1 MTGPAHVPAGRPG
14 VGLTSEDAHLVRH
27 DGAGRTVVLDGLD
40 VPVEAGT
47 ELRYTLLPVLDEE
60 LTYRATYV
68 AVDLL
73 LDDGKWLSQTGPGRE
88 LRDQH
93 GMPAT
98 AVGQGEAR
106 ILVPDHWNL
115 VRVDLGPVAE
125 RAPGR
130 RVRAAAVVTA
140 PPHGG
145 RSEVWLDAVTVGPRQ
160 ARAITGRTDLVDTR
174 RGTHSSSAYSRGNTV
189 PAAAV
194 PNGFTMWVPLTD
206 ASSDRWLYS
215 WAAHNGP
222 DNRPRLQGVGISH
235 EPSPWMGDRDQLAFH
250 LVPARADGGSGVDSG
265 GGSGDGSTVTAG
277 GEDVPDAALAARAIG
292 FSHDDEIARP
302 HLYTVDL
309 DGGARVA
316 VAASDHGG
324 VLRFTFPPGAATGH
338 LLIDAVSD
346 TGADGAPVAVTVHD
360 DGTFTGWS
368 DHGSALSVGRSRMYV
383 VGRISR
389 PVLRTGRA
397 RGRDHATYATVALD
411 PVERPAAGPDAGPD
425 TTAGPDAEAGRTVEV
440 RVATSYISE
449 DLAWR
454 ALEREAAGTFDE
466 VAERARAQWEERLG
480 VLDVEGATE
489 EQQVTL
495 WSNLYRLNLYPS
507 SYTEVGADGAPVHAS
522 PVLDGAP
529 VVPGE
534 MFVNHGFWDTYRTC
548 WPAYAL
554 LYPEVAARLAD
565 GFVQQYREGGWVA
578 RWSSPGYADLMTG
591 TSSDVAF
598 ADLYLRG
605 VDLPDPLATYDAGL
619 RNATALPTR
628 SGVGRK
634 GQDFA
639 LTNGWVPR
647 DVEESVSWSL
657 EGYINDAGLARMAE
671 ALADAPGTPDGRR
684 RQLRDEAA
692 YLRQS
697 ALGYVHLFDPETGF
711 FRGRG
716 RDGAFGSGA
725 AAVAGSDATGPDA
738 AAFDPDEWG
747 GDYTESD
754 AWNFLFHPVH
764 DGAGLARLHGGPD
777 GLERLLDRFFA
788 TPERADK
795 PGTYGS
801 AIHEMFEARD
811 VRLGQ
816 LGQSNQVSHHIPYAW
831 LFAGRPD
838 RTQETVREILARL
851 WTGNEIGQ
859 GYHGDEDNGEM
870 SAWYVL
876 SALGLYPLEIGSP
889 RWAVTS
895 PLFERTVVHRPDG
908 DLVIEAPG
916 AADHWY
922 VAGLDVSGGAGD
934 GAGADAAAVRAVT
947 TPSIDNRDL
956 VGGAALRF
964 ALSGTPTRWG
974 VPSSGDSDVA
984 PAGPWQRADGSWH
997 GARGPLPRL
1006 TDGDLT
1012 TSVEVTGSLEWRP
1025 SDEVPPGAALRAYTL
1040 TSSAAGEGRPPSAWR
1055 LVTDDGRVLDER
1067 TGEHW
1072 PWPGQLRPF
1081 VLDEPAPLTGLRL
1094 ELLDEGVLAQVE
1106 LLAS

>member
-14 VGLTSEDAHLVRH
+14 VGLTSEHARRIGHG
-27 DGAGRTVVLDGLD
+27 GAGRTVVLDGLD

-47 ELRYTLLPVLDEE
+47 ELRYTLLPVLDQE
-60 LTYRATYV
+60 LTYRSTYV

-73 LDDGKWLSQTGPGRE
+73 LDDGTWLLETEPGGE

-93 GMPAT
+93 RMPAT
-98 AVGQGEAR
+98 AVGQGDAR
-106 ILVPDHWNL
+106 ILVPDHWNV
-115 VRVDLGPVAE
+115 VRVDLDRAAE
-125 RAPGR
+125 RLPGR

-140 PPHGG
+140 PPDGG
-145 RSEVWLDAVTVGPRQ
+145 NTEVWLDAVTVGPRPE
-160 ARAITGRTDLVDTR
+160 RTVTGRTDLVDTR
-174 RGTHSSSAYSRGNTV
+174 RGTHSSGAYSRGNNV

-206 ASSDRWLYS
+206 ASTERWLYS

-222 DNRPRLQGVGISH
+222 DNRPRLQGIGISH

-250 LVPARADGGSGVDSG
+250 LVPAQP
-265 GGSGDGSTVTAG
+265 
-277 GEDVPDAALAARAIG
+277 GEEGTPDAGLEARALG
-292 FSHDDEIARP
+292 FSHDAETARP
-302 HLYTVDL
+302 HRYGVDL
-309 DGGARVA
+309 DDGCRVD

-324 VLRFTFPPGAATGH
+324 VLRFTFPPGATTGH
-338 LLIDAVSD
+338 LIVDAVSD
-346 TGADGAPVAVTVHD
+346 AGADGPPVAVTVHD
-360 DGTFTGWS
+360 DGTLTGWS

-383 VGRISR
+383 VGQVSR

-397 RGRDHATYATVALD
+397 RGREHATYATVALD
-411 PVERPAAGPDAGPD
+411 PAAGPGGQAD
-425 TTAGPDAEAGRTVEV
+425 RTVEV

-454 ALEREAAGTFDE
+454 ALDREVSGSFDD
-466 VAERARAQWEERLG
+466 VAERARTQWEERLG

-495 WSNLYRLNLYPS
+495 YSNLYRLNLYPS
-507 SYTEVGADGAPVHAS
+507 SYTEFGTDGELVHAS

-554 LYPEVAARLAD
+554 LYPDVAARLAD

-598 ADLYLRG
+598 ADLYLRD
-605 VDLPDPLATYDAGL
+605 VPLPDPLATYDAGL

-639 LTNGWVPR
+639 LTHGWVPR
-647 DVEESVSWSL
+647 DVDESVSWSL

-671 ALADAPGTPDGRR
+671 ALADAPGTPGDRR
-684 RQLRDEAA
+684 RALRDEAA

-697 ALGYVHLFDPETGF
+697 SLGYVHLFDAGTGF

-716 RDGAFGSGA
+716 RDGAFGSG
-725 AAVAGSDATGPDA
+725 P
-738 AAFDPDEWG
+738 FDPDEWG

-764 DGAGLARLHGGPD
+764 DGAGLAALHGGRA
-777 GLERLLDRFFA
+777 GLERLLERFSA
-788 TPERADK
+788 RPERADK

-801 AIHEMFEARD
+801 VIHEMVEARD

-816 LGQSNQVSHHIPYAW
+816 LGQSNQVSHHIPYSW
-831 LFAGRPD
+831 LYAGRPD
-838 RTQETVREILARL
+838 RAQETVREILSRL

-870 SAWYVL
+870 SAWYIL
-876 SALGLYPLEIGSP
+876 SALGLYPLEIGSS
-889 RWAVTS
+889 RWAVGS
-895 PLFERTVVHRPDG
+895 PLFERAVVHRPDG
-908 DLVIEAPG
+908 DLVVEAPG
-916 AADHWY
+916 TADRWY
-922 VAGLDVSGGAGD
+922 VAGLEVSDADGAARAVEAPSVEHGDLTGGATLRFAMSGTPTSWGVPASGGS
-934 GAGADAAAVRAVT
+934 DAAAVR
-947 TPSIDNRDL
+947 
-956 VGGAALRF
+956 
-964 ALSGTPTRWG
+964 
-974 VPSSGDSDVA
+974 
-984 PAGPWQRADGSWH
+984 PWQRADGGWH
-997 GARGPLPRL
+997 GADGSLPRL

-1012 TSVEVTGSLEWRP
+1012 TSAEVAGVLEWRP
-1025 SDEVPPGAALRAYTL
+1025 SGKVPEGAVLRAYTL
-1040 TSSAAGEGRPPSAWR
+1040 TSSAAVGSAAARSDRQPPSAWR
-1055 LVTDDGRVLDER
+1055 LVADDGRVLDER
-1067 TGEHW
+1067 SGEVW
-1072 PWPGQLRPF
+1072 RWPGQLRPF
-1081 VLDEPAPLTGLRL
+1081 VLAEPVALTALRL
-1094 ELLDEGVLAQVE
+1094 ELLDAGTLAQVE
-1106 LLAS
+1106 LLLD

>member
-14 VGLTSEDAHLVRH
+14 VGLTVEHARRVRH
-27 DGAGRTVVLDGLD
+27 VGAGRTVVLDGID
-40 VPVEAGT
+40 VPVEPGT
-47 ELRYTLLPVLDEE
+47 ELRYALLPVLDGE
-60 LTYRATYV
+60 LTYRSTYV

-73 LDDGKWLSQTGPGRE
+73 LDDGTWLLQAEPGRT

-98 AVGQGEAR
+98 AVGQGDAR

-115 VRVDLGPVAE
+115 VRVDLGRVAE
-125 RAPGR
+125 QAPGR

-140 PPHGG
+140 PPDG
-145 RSEVWLDAVTVGPRQ
+145 RRTEVWLDEVTVGPRP
-160 ARAITGRTDLVDTR
+160 ARAVTGRTDLVDTR
-174 RGTHSSSAYSRGNTV
+174 RGTHSSGAYSRGNTV
-189 PAAAV
+189 PAVAV

-206 ASSDRWLYS
+206 ASSASWLYS

-250 LVPARADGGSGVDSG
+250 LVPARPGSGP
-265 GGSGDGSTVTAG
+265 GSGSGSG
-277 GEDVPDAALAARAIG
+277 SGEDEVPDAGLAARAIG
-292 FSHDDEIARP
+292 FSHDDETARP
-302 HLYTVDL
+302 HRYSVDL

-324 VLRFTFPPGAATGH
+324 VLRFTFPPGATTGH
-338 LLIDAVSD
+338 LIVDAVSD
-346 TGADGAPVAVTVHD
+346 AGDDGPPVAVTVHD
-360 DGTFTGWS
+360 DGTLTGWS
-368 DHGSALSVGRSRMYV
+368 DHGSALSVGRSRMHV

-389 PVLRTGRA
+389 PVLRTGPA
-397 RGRDHATYATVALD
+397 RGRDHAVYATVALD
-411 PVERPAAGPDAGPD
+411 P
-425 TTAGPDAEAGRTVEV
+425 AGPDAEAGRTVEV
-440 RVATSYISE
+440 RVATSYVSE
-449 DLAWR
+449 DLARR
-454 ALEREAAGTFDE
+454 ALEREVAGTFDE
-466 VAERARAQWEERLG
+466 VADRARAQWEERLG

-495 WSNLYRLNLYPS
+495 YSNLYRLNLYPS
-507 SYTEVGADGAPVHAS
+507 SYTEVGADGEPVHAS

-529 VVPGE
+529 VRPGE

-605 VDLPDPLATYDAGL
+605 VPLPDLLATYDAGL

-634 GQDFA
+634 GQGFA
-639 LTNGWVPR
+639 LTHGWVPR
-647 DVEESVSWSL
+647 DVAESVSWGL
-657 EGYINDAGLARMAE
+657 EGYINDAGLALMAQ
-671 ALADAPGTPDGRR
+671 ALADAPDTPERR
-684 RQLRDEAA
+684 RRALRDEAA

-697 ALGYVHLFDPETGF
+697 SFGYAHLFDAQTGF
-711 FRGRG
+711 FRGRDRSG
-716 RDGAFGSGA
+716 SFGSG
-725 AAVAGSDATGPDA
+725 P
-738 AAFDPDEWG
+738 FDPAEWG

-764 DGAGLARLHGGPD
+764 DGAGLAALHGGPD
-777 GLERLLDRFFA
+777 GLGRLLERFFT

-795 PGTYGS
+795 PGSYGS
-801 AIHEMFEARD
+801 VIHEMVEARD

-870 SAWYVL
+870 SAWYIL
-876 SALGLYPLEIGSP
+876 SALGLYPLEIGSS
-889 RWAVTS
+889 RWAVGS
-895 PLFERTVVHRPDG
+895 PLFERAVVHRTDG
-908 DLVIEAPG
+908 DLVVEAPG
-916 AADHWY
+916 AADRWY
-922 VAGLDVSGGAGD
+922 VAGLEVSDAD
-934 GAGADAAAVRAVT
+934 GAGRAIT
-947 TPSIDNRDL
+947 APSVEQHDL
-956 VGGAALRF
+956 TGGATLRF
-964 ALSGTPTRWG
+964 DLSATPTRWG
-974 VPSSGDSDVA
+974 APTSDAGAGSGSGPA
-984 PAGPWQRADGSWH
+984 SAGPWLRADGGWH
-997 GARGPLPRL
+997 SAVGPLPGL

-1012 TSVEVTGSLEWRP
+1012 TSAEVAGTLVWGP
-1025 SDEVPPGAALRAYTL
+1025 SGDVPQGTMLYAYTL
-1040 TSSAAGEGRPPSAWR
+1040 TSSSARGEGRPPSAWR
-1055 LVTDDGRVLDER
+1055 LVTADGRVLDER
-1067 TGEHW
+1067 SGEEW

-1081 VLDEPAPLTGLRL
+1081 VLDEPAPLTDLRL
-1094 ELLDEGVLAQVE
+1094 ELRAGGFLAQVE
-1106 LLAS
+1106 LLTGSPAAC

>member
-14 VGLTSEDAHLVRH
+14 AGLTSEHAIRVRH
-27 DGAGRTVVLDGLD
+27 RGEGRTVLLDGLD

-47 ELRYTLLPVLDEE
+47 ELRYAVLPVLDEK
-60 LTYRATYV
+60 LTYRSTYV
-68 AVDLL
+68 ALDLL
-73 LDDGKWLSQTGPGRE
+73 LDDGTWLSVTDPGRA
-88 LRDQH
+88 LLDQH

-115 VRVDLGPVAE
+115 VRVDLGPVA
-125 RAPGR
+125 RTLPGR
-130 RVRAAAVVTA
+130 RVRAAAAVTA
-140 PPHGG
+140 APDRG
-145 RSEVWLDAVTVGPRQ
+145 RTEAWFDTVSVGPR
-160 ARAITGRTDLVDTR
+160 ALRTVTGRTDLVDTR
-174 RGTHSSSAYSRGNTV
+174 RGTHSSGAYSRGNNV

-206 ASSDRWLYS
+206 AASERWLYS

-250 LVPARADGGSGVDSG
+250 LVPA
-265 GGSGDGSTVTAG
+265 SGDGD
-277 GEDVPDAALAARAIG
+277 DVPDASLDARSIG
-292 FSHDDEIARP
+292 FSHDDETARP
-302 HLYTVDL
+302 HRYDVGL
-309 DGGARVA
+309 DDGARVA
-316 VAASDHGG
+316 VAAADHGG
-324 VLRFTFPPGAATGH
+324 VLRFTFPPGATTGH
-338 LLIDAVSD
+338 LLVDAVGD
-346 TGADGAPVAVTVHD
+346 FGADGPPVFVTVHD
-360 DGTFTGWS
+360 DGTLTGWS
-368 DHGSALSVGRSRMYV
+368 DHGSPLSVGRSRMYV

-397 RGRDHATYATVALD
+397 RGRDHATYATVALESGVGAD
-411 PVERPAAGPDAGPD
+411 G
-425 TTAGPDAEAGRTVEV
+425 AEAGRTVEV

-449 DLAWR
+449 ELAWL
-454 ALEREAAGTFDE
+454 ALEREVSGTFDE
-466 VAERARAQWEERLG
+466 VAEAARAQWEERLG
-480 VLDVEGATE
+480 VLDVEGASE
-489 EQQVTL
+489 EQRVTL
-495 WSNLYRLNLYPS
+495 YSNLYRLNLYPS

-639 LTNGWVPR
+639 LTHGWVPR

-657 EGYINDAGLARMAE
+657 EGYINDAGLARMAQ

-684 RQLRDEAA
+684 RALRDEAA

-697 ALGYVHLFDPETGF
+697 ALGYVHLFDAATGF
-711 FRGRG
+711 FRGRA
-716 RDGAFGSGA
+716 RDGAFDPA
-725 AAVAGSDATGPDA
+725 P
-738 AAFDPDEWG
+738 FDPDAWG

-764 DGAGLARLHGGPD
+764 DGAGLAALHGGRA
-777 GLERLLDRFFA
+777 GLERLLERFF
-788 TPERADK
+788 TEPEQADK
-795 PGTYGS
+795 PGSYGS
-801 AIHEMFEARD
+801 PIHEMFEARD

-816 LGQSNQVSHHIPYAW
+816 LGQSNQVSHHIAW
-831 LFAGRPD
+831 TWSVAGRPD
-838 RTQETVREILARL
+838 RTQEVVREILTRL
-851 WTGNEIGQ
+851 WTGNDIGQ

-876 SALGLYPLEIGSP
+876 AALGLYPLEIGSP

-895 PLFERTVVHRPDG
+895 PLFDRAVVHRPDG

-916 AADHWY
+916 AAGRRY
-922 VAGLDVSGGAGD
+922 VEGLDVAGGD
-934 GAGADAAAVRAVT
+934 GAAAAREITA
-947 TPSIDNRDL
+947 PSIDNGDL
-956 VGGAALRF
+956 VGGATLRF
-964 ALSGTPTRWG
+964 VLSETPTRWG
-974 VPSSGDSDVA
+974 VPSDDEAGAGAGAGDAASAAGVGDYSASDR
-984 PAGPWQRADGSWH
+984 PWRRADGGWRGVE
-997 GARGPLPRL
+997 GALPHL

-1012 TSVEVTGSLEWRP
+1012 TSAAVDGVLDWAP
-1025 SDEVPPGAALRAYTL
+1025 AAEVPAGSVLRAYTL
-1040 TSSAAGEGRPPSAWR
+1040 TSGPASDTAPSAWR
-1055 LVTDDGRVLDER
+1055 LVAADGRVLDER
-1067 TGEHW
+1067 SGEEWRW
-1072 PWPGQLRPF
+1072 PSQLRPF
-1081 VLDEPAPLTGLRL
+1081 VLDEPVPLTGLRL
-1094 ELLDEGVLAQVE
+1094 ELAEPGAVAQIE
-1106 LLAS
+1106 LLLD

>member
-14 VGLTSEDAHLVRH
+14 VGLTGEHADLVRH
-27 DGAGRTVVLDGLD
+27 DGGGRTVVLDGLD

-47 ELRYTLLPVLDEE
+47 ELRYTLLPVLDAE
-60 LTYRATYV
+60 LSYRSTYV

-73 LDDGKWLSQTGPGRE
+73 LDDGTWLSQTGRE

-98 AVGQGEAR
+98 PVGQGDAR

-115 VRVDLGPVAE
+115 VRVDLGRVAE
-125 RAPGR
+125 QAPGR

-140 PPHGG
+140 PPDGG
-145 RSEVWLDAVTVGPRQ
+145 RTEVWLDAVTVGPRPE
-160 ARAITGRTDLVDTR
+160 RVINGRTDLVDTR
-174 RGTHSSSAYSRGNTV
+174 RGTNSSSAYSRGNTV

-250 LVPARADGGSGVDSG
+250 LVPERP
-265 GGSGDGSTVTAG
+265 GD
-277 GEDVPDAALAARAIG
+277 DVPDASLAARSIG
-292 FSHDDEIARP
+292 FSHDDETARP

-324 VLRFTFPPGAATGH
+324 VLRFTFPPGSATGH

-346 TGADGAPVAVTVHD
+346 TGAASPPVAVRVHD
-360 DGTFTGWS
+360 DGTLTGWS
-368 DHGSALSVGRSRMYV
+368 DHGSGLSVGRSRMYV

-411 PVERPAAGPDAGPD
+411 P
-425 TTAGPDAEAGRTVEV
+425 AGPDAEAGRTVEV

-454 ALEREAAGTFDE
+454 ALEREVAGSFDE
-466 VAERARAQWEERLG
+466 VADRARAQWEERLG

-495 WSNLYRLNLYPS
+495 YSNLYRLNLYPS
-507 SYTEVGADGAPVHAS
+507 SYTEVGADGGPVHAS

-529 VVPGE
+529 AVPGE

-605 VDLPDPLATYDAGL
+605 VTLPDPLATYDAGL

-639 LTNGWVPR
+639 LTHGWVPR
-647 DVEESVSWSL
+647 DVDESVSWSL

-671 ALADAPGTPDGRR
+671 ALADAPDTPEGRR
-684 RQLRDEAA
+684 RALRDDAT

-711 FRGRG
+711 FRGRS
-716 RDGAFGSGA
+716 RDGSFGSA
-725 AAVAGSDATGPDA
+725 P
-738 AAFDPDEWG
+738 FDPAEWG

-777 GLERLLDRFFA
+777 GLERLLERFFA
-788 TPERADK
+788 TAERADK

-851 WTGNEIGQ
+851 WTGNQIGQ

-895 PLFERTVVHRPDG
+895 PLFERAVVHRPDG
-908 DLVIEAPG
+908 DLVVEAPG

-922 VAGLDVSGGAGD
+922 VAGLDVSD
-934 GAGADAAAVRAVT
+934 GAGVTRAVT
-947 TPSIDNRDL
+947 VPSVDHGDL
-956 VGGAALRF
+956 TGGAALRF

-974 VPSSGDSDVA
+974 VPADDDGRGAEAGAGAGAGSASGAAIDR
-984 PAGPWQRADGSWH
+984 PWRRADGGWH
-997 GARGPLPRL
+997 GAVGPLPGL

-1012 TSVEVTGSLEWRP
+1012 ASAEAAGTLEWRP
-1025 SDEVPPGAALRAYTL
+1025 SGEVPAGATLRAYTL
-1040 TSSAAGEGRPPSAWR
+1040 TSSVGDHTPPSAWR
-1055 LVTDDGRVLDER
+1055 LVAGDGRVLDER
-1067 TGEHW
+1067 SGEEW
-1072 PWPGQLRPF
+1072 PWPGHLRPF
-1081 VLDEPAPLTGLRL
+1081 VLDEPTPLTALRL
-1094 ELLDEGVLAQVE
+1094 ELRDGGVLAQVE
-1106 LLAS
+1106 LLVS

>member
-1 MTGPAHVPAGRPG
+1 MTGPEHVPAGRPG
-14 VGLTSEDAHLVRH
+14 VGLTGEHARLIGHRREDGTVGEDRT
-27 DGAGRTVVLDGLD
+27 AGENRTVVLDGLD
-40 VPVEAGT
+40 VPLEAGLA
-47 ELRYTLLPVLDEE
+47 LRYVLLPVLDRD
-60 LTYRATYV
+60 LTYRSTYA

-73 LDDGKWLSQTGPGRE
+73 LDDGTWLSRTEAGRT
-88 LRDQH
+88 LTDQH

-98 AVGQGEAR
+98 AVGQGDAR
-106 ILVPDHWNL
+106 ILVPDHWNS
-115 VRVDLGPVAE
+115 VHVDVG
-125 RAPGR
+125 RAADEVVGR

-140 PPHGG
+140 PPDGG
-145 RSEVWLDAVTVGPRQ
+145 DCVVWLDAVTVGPY
-160 ARAITGRTDLVDTR
+160 AEPAVTSRTDLVDTR
-174 RGTHSSSAYSRGNTV
+174 RGTHSSGAYSRGNTL

-206 ASSDRWLYS
+206 ASSASWLYS

-222 DNRPRLQGVGISH
+222 GNRPRLQGVGISH

-250 LVPARADGGSGVDSG
+250 LVPARP
-265 GGSGDGSTVTAG
+265 GDQG
-277 GEDVPDAALAARAIG
+277 VPDAGLESRAVG
-292 FSHDDEIARP
+292 FSHDAETARP
-302 HLYTVDL
+302 HRYAVEL
-309 DGGARVA
+309 DDGARVA

-324 VLRFTFPPGAATGH
+324 VLRFTFPPGATTGH
-338 LLIDAVSD
+338 LVIDAVSD
-346 TGADGAPVAVTVHD
+346 AGADGPPVAVTVHD
-360 DGTFTGWS
+360 DGTLTGWS
-368 DHGSALSVGRSRMYV
+368 DHGSVLSVGRSRMYV

-411 PVERPAAGPDAGPD
+411 PPTGPGTGADPV
-425 TTAGPDAEAGRTVEV
+425 AGRTVEV

-449 DLAWR
+449 DLAWH
-454 ALEREAAGTFDE
+454 ALEREVSGSFADVAAH
-466 VAERARAQWEERLG
+466 ARAQWDDRLG
-480 VLDVEGATE
+480 VLDVEGATR
-489 EQQVTL
+489 EQRVTL
-495 WSNLYRLNLYPS
+495 YSNLYRLNLYPS
-507 SYTEVGADGAPVHAS
+507 SYTETGADGAPVHAS

-529 VVPGE
+529 AVPGE

-554 LYPEVAARLAD
+554 LYPDLAARLAD

-605 VDLPDPLATYDAGL
+605 VPLPDPLATYDAGL

-639 LTNGWVPR
+639 LTHGWVPR
-647 DVEESVSWSL
+647 SVDESVSWSL

-671 ALADAPGTPDGRR
+671 ALADAPGTPEGRR
-684 RQLRDEAA
+684 RALRDDAA

-697 ALGYVHLFDPETGF
+697 SLGYVHLFDPATGF

-716 RDGAFGSGA
+716 RDGSFG
-725 AAVAGSDATGPDA
+725 AGP
-738 AAFDPDEWG
+738 FDPGEWG

-764 DGAGLARLHGGPD
+764 DGAGLAGLHGGTD
-777 GLERLLDRFFA
+777 GLERLLERFFT

-795 PGTYGS
+795 PGSYGFV
-801 AIHEMFEARD
+801 IHEMVEARD

-816 LGQSNQVSHHIPYAW
+816 LGQSNQVSHHIPYTW

-851 WTGNEIGQ
+851 WTGNDIGQ

-876 SALGLYPLEIGSP
+876 SALGLYPLEIGSS

-895 PLFERTVVHRPDG
+895 PLFERAVVHRPDG
-908 DLVIEAPG
+908 DLVVEAPD
-916 AADHWY
+916 AADRWY
-922 VAGLDVSGGAGD
+922 VAGLELTDRAGT
-934 GAGADAAAVRAVT
+934 ARAVT
-947 TPSIDNRDL
+947 SPAVEHDDL
-956 VGGAALRF
+956 AGGATLRF
-964 ALSGTPTRWG
+964 DLSATPTRWG
-974 VPSSGDSDVA
+974 VPMPSDARAEAVA
-984 PAGPWQRADGSWH
+984 STGAWQRLGGSWH
-997 GARGPLPRL
+997 GPGGALPRL

-1012 TSVEVTGSLEWRP
+1012 TSTELAGTLEWQP
-1025 SDEVPPGAALRAYTL
+1025 TSEIPHEAVLRAYTL
-1040 TSSAAGEGRPPSAWR
+1040 TCGPAPAVGDGTPPSAWR
-1055 LVTDDGRVLDER
+1055 LVADDGRVLDER
-1067 TGEHW
+1067 SGQEW
-1072 PWPGQLRPF
+1072 RWPGQLRPF
-1081 VLDEPAPLTGLRL
+1081 VLDEPVPLAGAVPVTGLRL
-1094 ELLDEGVLAQVE
+1094 ELSDGRALAQVE
-1106 LLAS
+1106 LLGG

>member
-14 VGLTSEDAHLVRH
+14 VGLTTEHARRISH

-40 VPVEAGT
+40 VPVEAGVT
-47 ELRYTLLPVLDEE
+47 LRYALLPVLDGE
-60 LTYRATYV
+60 LTYRSTYV

-73 LDDGKWLSQTGPGRE
+73 LDDGTWLLETGPGRT
-88 LRDQH
+88 LTDQH

-106 ILVPDHWNL
+106 ILVPDHWNV
-115 VRVDLGPVAE
+115 VRVDLDAAAE
-125 RAPGR
+125 RTPGR

-140 PPHGG
+140 PPDGG
-145 RSEVWLDAVTVGPRQ
+145 RTEVWLDAVTVGPRPV
-160 ARAITGRTDLVDTR
+160 RTVTGRTDLVDTR
-174 RGTHSSSAYSRGNTV
+174 RGTHSSGAYSRGNNV

-206 ASSDRWLYS
+206 ASTERWLYS

-250 LVPARADGGSGVDSG
+250 LVPAGPDGG
-265 GGSGDGSTVTAG
+265 AG
-277 GEDVPDAALAARAIG
+277 PGADDVPDAGLESRALG
-292 FSHDDEIARP
+292 FSHDDETARP
-302 HLYTVDL
+302 HRYAVDL
-309 DGGARVA
+309 DGGARIE

-338 LLIDAVSD
+338 LIVDAVSD
-346 TGADGAPVAVTVHD
+346 AGADGPPVEVTVHA
-360 DGTFTGWS
+360 DGTLTGWS
-368 DHGSALSVGRSRMYV
+368 DHGSPLSVGRSRMYV
-383 VGRISR
+383 AGRISR
-389 PVLRTGRA
+389 PVLRTGPA
-397 RGRDHATYATVALD
+397 RGRDHAVYATVALD
-411 PVERPAAGPDAGPD
+411 AAARPGDVAS
-425 TTAGPDAEAGRTVEV
+425 RTVEV
-440 RVATSYISE
+440 RVATSYISA
-449 DLAWR
+449 DLARR
-454 ALEREAAGTFDE
+454 ALEREVAGSFEE
-466 VAERARAQWEERLG
+466 VADRARAQWEERLG
-480 VLDVEGATE
+480 VLDVAGATE

-495 WSNLYRLNLYPS
+495 YSNLYRLNLYPS
-507 SYTEVGADGAPVHAS
+507 SYTEVGADGEAVHAS

-554 LYPEVAARLAD
+554 LYPDVAARLAD

-639 LTNGWVPR
+639 LTHGWVPR
-647 DVEESVSWSL
+647 DVDESVSWGL
-657 EGYINDAGLARMAE
+657 EGYINDAGLARMAQ
-671 ALADAPGTPDGRR
+671 ALADAPGTPEARR
-684 RQLRDEAA
+684 RALRDEAA

-697 ALGYVHLFDPETGF
+697 SLGHAHLFDAATGF

-716 RDGAFGSGA
+716 RDGSFGGES
-725 AAVAGSDATGPDA
+725 
-738 AAFDPDEWG
+738 FDPDAWG

-764 DGAGLARLHGGPD
+764 DGAGLAALHGGRD

-801 AIHEMFEARD
+801 VIHEMVEARD

-816 LGQSNQVSHHIPYAW
+816 LGQSNQVSHHIPYVW

-851 WTGNEIGQ
+851 WTGSEIGQ

-876 SALGLYPLEIGSP
+876 SALGLYPLEIGSS
-889 RWAVTS
+889 RWAVGS
-895 PLFERTVVHRPDG
+895 PLFERAVVHRPDG
-908 DLVIEAPG
+908 DLVVEAPG
-916 AADHWY
+916 AAGRWY
-922 VAGLDVSGGAGD
+922 VAGLELSDADGAARAVEAPSVEHGDLTGGA
-934 GAGADAAAVRAVT
+934 T
-947 TPSIDNRDL
+947 
-956 VGGAALRF
+956 LRF

-974 VPSSGDSDVA
+974 VPAPSAPSSEGLGADGDAALGAEADAGAV
-984 PAGPWQRADGSWH
+984 PAGPWQRADGVWS
-997 GARGPLPRL
+997 GAGGPLPRL
-1006 TDGDLT
+1006 TDADLT
-1012 TSVEVTGSLEWRP
+1012 TSCEVAGTLEWRP
-1025 SDEVPPGAALRAYTL
+1025 SGEAPAGAVLRGYTL
-1040 TSSAAGEGRPPSAWR
+1040 TSSAGSAGSAAAADVSAGPAADGPPPSAWR
-1055 LVTDDGRVLDER
+1055 LVADDGRVLDER
-1067 TGEHW
+1067 SGELW

-1081 VLDEPAPLTGLRL
+1081 VLAEPAPLTGLRL
-1094 ELLDEGVLAQVE
+1094 ELGEDGVLAQVE
-1106 LLAS
+1106 LLVG

>member
-1 MTGPAHVPAGRPG
+1 MTGPTHVPAGRSDA
-14 VGLTSEDAHLVRH
+14 GLTSEHARQIRH
-27 DGAGRTVVLDGLD
+27 SGAGRTVVLDGLD
-40 VPVEAGT
+40 VPLEQGVT
-47 ELRYTLLPVLDEE
+47 VRYALLPVLDAD
-60 LTYRATYV
+60 LTYRSTYV
-68 AVDLL
+68 ALDLQ
-73 LDDGKWLSQTGPGRE
+73 LDDGTWLSGTEAGRA
-88 LRDQH
+88 LTDQH

-98 AVGQGEAR
+98 AVGQGESR
-106 ILVPDHWNL
+106 ILVPDHWNV
-115 VRVDLGPVAE
+115 VRVDLSDLAE
-125 RAPGR
+125 QLPGR

-140 PPHGG
+140 PPDGG
-145 RSEVWLDAVTVGPRQ
+145 PGETWLDAVTVGPC
-160 ARAITGRTDLVDTR
+160 AAPTVTGRTDLVDTR
-174 RGTHSSSAYSRGNTV
+174 RGTHSSSEYSRGNTV

-206 ASSDRWLYS
+206 ASSERWLYS

-222 DNRPRLQGVGISH
+222 DNRPRLQAVGISH

-250 LVPARADGGSGVDSG
+250 LVPARSGGSP
-265 GGSGDGSTVTAG
+265 
-277 GEDVPDAALAARAIG
+277 EDAEVPDASLASRSIG
-292 FSHDDEIARP
+292 FSHDDEAARP
-302 HLYTVDL
+302 HRYEVAL
-309 DGGARVA
+309 DGGARVD
-316 VAASDHGG
+316 VAAADHGG

-338 LLIDAVSD
+338 LIIDAVSD
-346 TGADGAPVAVTVHD
+346 AGADGPPVAVTVHD

-383 VGRISR
+383 VGQISR

-397 RGRDHATYATVALD
+397 GGRAHATYATVALD
-411 PVERPAAGPDAGPD
+411 SAADTGPD
-425 TTAGPDAEAGRTVEV
+425 TVAGRTAEV

-454 ALEREAAGTFDE
+454 ALEREVAGSFED

-480 VLDVEGATE
+480 VLDVEGASA

-495 WSNLYRLNLYPS
+495 YSNLYRLNLYPS
-507 SYTEVGADGAPVHAS
+507 SYTEVGTGGELVHAS

-554 LYPEVAARLAD
+554 LYPEVAARIAD

-605 VDLPDPLATYDAGL
+605 VTLPDPLATYSAGL

-639 LTNGWVPR
+639 LTHGWVPR
-647 DVEESVSWSL
+647 DVDESVSWSL
-657 EGYINDAGLARMAE
+657 EGYINDAGLARMA
-671 ALADAPGTPDGRR
+671 AMLADAPGTPDDRR
-684 RQLRDEAA
+684 RALRDEAA
-692 YLRQS
+692 YLWQS
-697 ALGYVHLFDPETGF
+697 SFGYTHLFDAGAGF

-716 RDGAFGSGA
+716 RDGAFGA
-725 AAVAGSDATGPDA
+725 AP
-738 AAFDPDEWG
+738 FDPDEWG

-764 DGAGLARLHGGPD
+764 DGAGLAALYGGRV
-777 GLERLLDRFFA
+777 GLERLLERFFA

-801 AIHEMFEARD
+801 VIHEMVEARD
-811 VRLGQ
+811 VRMGQ
-816 LGQSNQVSHHIPYAW
+816 LGQSNQVSHHIPYVW

-851 WTGNEIGQ
+851 WTGSEIGQ

-876 SALGLYPLEIGSP
+876 SALGLYPLEIGTS

-895 PLFERTVVHRPDG
+895 PLFEHAVVHRPDG
-908 DLVIEAPG
+908 DLVVEASG
-916 AADHWY
+916 AADRWY
-922 VAGLDVSGGAGD
+922 VAGLELSDAD
-934 GAGADAAAVRAVT
+934 GAARAVT
-947 TPSIDNRDL
+947 APSVEHGDL
-956 VGGAALRF
+956 TGGATLRF

-974 VPSSGDSDVA
+974 VPTPEGAATGSPSL
-984 PAGPWQRADGSWH
+984 PWRRAVGGWR
-997 GARGPLPRL
+997 GAEGPLPRL

-1012 TSVEVTGSLEWRP
+1012 TAAAASGTLEWEP
-1025 SDEVPPGAALRAYTL
+1025 SGEVPAGAVLRAYTL
-1040 TSSAAGEGRPPSAWR
+1040 TSSAGAGDPYPPTAWR
-1055 LVTDDGRVLDER
+1055 LVAQDGRVLDER
-1067 TGEHW
+1067 SGEVW
-1072 PWPGQLRPF
+1072 RWPGQLRPF
-1081 VLDEPAPLTGLRL
+1081 VLDEPVPLAGLRL
-1094 ELLDEGVLAQVE
+1094 ELRDGGALTQVE
-1106 LLAS
+1106 LLVG

>member
-14 VGLTSEDAHLVRH
+14 VGLTGEHAQLIGHS
-27 DGAGRTVVLDGLD
+27 GGGRTVVLDGLD
-40 VPVEAGT
+40 VPLEAGIT
-47 ELRYTLLPVLDEE
+47 LRYTLLPVLDTE
-60 LTYRATYV
+60 LTYRSTYV

-73 LDDGKWLSQTGPGRE
+73 LDDGTWLSEGTLLSDGTRPSPAGPE
-88 LRDQH
+88 PALTDQH

-98 AVGQGEAR
+98 AVGQGDAR

-115 VRVDLGPVAE
+115 VRVDLDRVAE

-140 PPHGG
+140 PPDGG
-145 RSEVWLDAVTVGPRQ
+145 DTEVWLDSVTVAPRSVGTV
-160 ARAITGRTDLVDTR
+160 TGRADLVDTR
-174 RGTHSSSAYSRGNTV
+174 RGTHSSGAYSRGNTV

-206 ASSDRWLYS
+206 ASSASWMYS

-222 DNRPRLQGVGISH
+222 GNRPHLQGVGISH

-250 LVPARADGGSGVDSG
+250 LVPARP
-265 GGSGDGSTVTAG
+265 GDEG
-277 GEDVPDAALAARAIG
+277 VPDAGLRSRAIG
-292 FSHDDEIARP
+292 FSHDDETARP
-302 HLYTVDL
+302 HRYDVDL
-309 DGGARVA
+309 DDGARVS
-316 VAASDHGG
+316 VAAADHGG
-324 VLRFTFPPGAATGH
+324 VLRFTFPPGATTGH
-338 LLIDAVSD
+338 LVIDAVSD
-346 TGADGAPVAVTVHD
+346 VGADGPPVAVTVHD
-360 DGTFTGWS
+360 DGTLTGWS
-368 DHGSALSVGRSRMYV
+368 DHGSVLSVGRSRMYV
-383 VGRISR
+383 VGQVSR

-411 PVERPAAGPDAGPD
+411 PAGGDDQAS
-425 TTAGPDAEAGRTVEV
+425 RTVEV

-454 ALEREAAGTFDE
+454 ALEREVSGSFSDVAA
-466 VAERARAQWEERLG
+466 RAQAQWEERLG

-495 WSNLYRLNLYPS
+495 YSNLYRLGLYPS
-507 SYTEVGADGAPVHAS
+507 SYTEVGPDGTPVHAS

-534 MFVNHGFWDTYRTC
+534 MYVNHGFWDTYRTC

-554 LYPEVAARLAD
+554 LYPEMAARLAD
-565 GFVQQYREGGWVA
+565 GFVQQYREGGWIA

-605 VDLPDPLATYDAGL
+605 VTLPDPLATYDAGL

-628 SGVGRK
+628 PGVGRK
-634 GQDFA
+634 GQGFA
-639 LTNGWVPR
+639 LTHGWVPR
-647 DVEESVSWSL
+647 DIDESVSWGL
-657 EGYINDAGLARMAE
+657 EGYINDAGLASMAE
-671 ALADAPGTPDGRR
+671 ALAEAPETPRGRR
-684 RQLRDEAA
+684 RALRDEAA

-697 ALGYVHLFDPETGF
+697 SLGYVHLFDRETAF

-716 RDGAFGSGA
+716 RDGSFG
-725 AAVAGSDATGPDA
+725 TEP
-738 AAFDPDEWG
+738 FDPGEWG

-764 DGAGLARLHGGPD
+764 DGAGLAGLHGGPG
-777 GLERLLDRFFA
+777 GLERLLERFFA
-788 TPERADK
+788 TPEPADK
-795 PGTYGS
+795 PGTYGFV
-801 AIHEMFEARD
+801 IHEMVEARD
-811 VRLGQ
+811 VRMGQ
-816 LGQSNQVSHHIPYAW
+816 LGQSNQVSHHIPYTW

-876 SALGLYPLEIGSP
+876 SALGLYPLEIGSS

-895 PLFERTVVHRPDG
+895 PLFERAVVHRPDG
-908 DLVIEAPG
+908 DLVVEAPG

-922 VAGLDVSGGAGD
+922 VAGLDVSDAD
-934 GAGADAAAVRAVT
+934 GVARAVT
-947 TPSIDNRDL
+947 TPSVDQRDL
-956 VGGAALRF
+956 TGGATLRF
-964 ALSGTPTRWG
+964 ALSGTATGWG
-974 VPSSGDSDVA
+974 VPTDGPA
-984 PAGPWQRADGSWH
+984 PEGGAGASAGPVHGRPWRRATGTWH
-997 GARGPLPRL
+997 GAGGALPHL
-1006 TDGDLT
+1006 TDGELA
-1012 TSVEVTGSLEWRP
+1012 TSAAVEGTIEWRP
-1025 SDEVPPGAALRAYTL
+1025 AGDVPPGATLRAYTL
-1040 TSSAAGEGRPPSAWR
+1040 TSGPQGEPAAPSAWR
-1055 LVTDDGRVLDER
+1055 LVAADGRVLDER
-1067 TGEHW
+1067 SEQEWAW
-1072 PWPGQLRPF
+1072 PSQLRPF
-1081 VLDEPAPLTGLRL
+1081 VLDEPVPLTGLRL
-1094 ELLDEGVLAQVE
+1094 ELLGGGSLAQIEV
-1106 LLAS
+1106 LLD

>member
-14 VGLTSEDAHLVRH
+14 VGLTVEHARRISH
-27 DGAGRTVVLDGLD
+27 DGADRTVVLDELD
-40 VPVEAGT
+40 VPVEAGVS
-47 ELRYTLLPVLDEE
+47 LRYVLLPVLDEG
-60 LTYRATYV
+60 LTYRSTYV

-73 LDDGKWLSQTGPGRE
+73 LDDGTWLSQTEPGRT

-98 AVGQGEAR
+98 AVGQGDAR
-106 ILVPDHWNL
+106 ILVPDHWNV
-115 VRVDLGPVAE
+115 VRVDLDRVAE

-140 PPHGG
+140 PPDGG
-145 RSEVWLDAVTVGPRQ
+145 TTEVWLDSVTVAPRP
-160 ARAITGRTDLVDTR
+160 ARTVSGRTDLVDTR
-174 RGTHSSSAYSRGNTV
+174 RGTHSSGAYSRGNTL

-206 ASSDRWLYS
+206 ASSASWLYS

-222 DNRPRLQGVGISH
+222 DNRPGLQGVAISH

-250 LVPARADGGSGVDSG
+250 LVPARP
-265 GGSGDGSTVTAG
+265 
-277 GEDVPDAALAARAIG
+277 GEGEGEVPDAGLAARALG
-292 FSHDDEIARP
+292 FSHDDETARP
-302 HLYTVDL
+302 HLYSVDL
-309 DGGARVA
+309 DDGARVA

-324 VLRFTFPPGAATGH
+324 TLRFTFPPGATTGH
-338 LLIDAVSD
+338 LIIDAVSD
-346 TGADGAPVAVTVHD
+346 AGADGPPVAITVHD

-383 VGRISR
+383 AGRISR
-389 PVLRTGRA
+389 PVLRTGQA

-411 PVERPAAGPDAGPD
+411 AAAVPADGPRSGPDDLAS
-425 TTAGPDAEAGRTVEV
+425 RTVEV

-449 DLAWR
+449 DLARR
-454 ALEREAAGTFDE
+454 ALAREVAGSFDE
-466 VAERARAQWEERLG
+466 VAGRARTQWEERLG
-480 VLDVEGATE
+480 VLDVVGATE

-495 WSNLYRLNLYPS
+495 YSNLYRLNLYPS
-507 SYTEVGADGAPVHAS
+507 SYTEVGPDGEPVHAS

-529 VVPGE
+529 PVPGE

-554 LYPEVAARLAD
+554 LYPDVAARLAD

-605 VDLPDPLATYDAGL
+605 VPLPDPLATYDAGL

-634 GQDFA
+634 GQAFA
-639 LTNGWVPR
+639 LTHGWVPR
-647 DVEESVSWSL
+647 DVDESVSWGL
-657 EGYINDAGLARMAE
+657 EGYINDAGLARMAR
-671 ALADAPGTPDGRR
+671 ALADAPGTPDDRR
-684 RQLRDEAA
+684 RSLRDEAA

-697 ALGYVHLFDPETGF
+697 SLGYAHLFDAGTGF

-716 RDGAFGSGA
+716 RDGSFGP
-725 AAVAGSDATGPDA
+725 GP
-738 AAFDPDEWG
+738 FDPGAWG

-764 DGAGLARLHGGPD
+764 DGAGLAALHGGPA
-777 GLERLLDRFFA
+777 GLERLLERFFA

-801 AIHEMFEARD
+801 VIHEMVEARD

-816 LGQSNQVSHHIPYAW
+816 LGQSNQVSHHIPYVW

-851 WTGNEIGQ
+851 WTGSEIGQ

-870 SAWYVL
+870 SAWYIL
-876 SALGLYPLEIGSP
+876 SALGLYPLEIGSS
-889 RWAVTS
+889 RWAMGS
-895 PLFERTVVHRPDG
+895 PLFERAVVHRPDG
-908 DLVIEAPG
+908 DLVVEAPG
-916 AADHWY
+916 AADRWY
-922 VAGLDVSGGAGD
+922 AAGLEVSDADGVVRAITAPSVEHGDLTGGA
-934 GAGADAAAVRAVT
+934 T
-947 TPSIDNRDL
+947 
-956 VGGAALRF
+956 LRF
-964 ALSGTPTRWG
+964 ALSVTPTRWG
-974 VPSSGDSDVA
+974 APVSPDEALGADAVAA
-984 PAGPWQRADGSWH
+984 PARPWQRADGVWH
-997 GARGPLPRL
+997 GVDGPLPRL
-1006 TDGDLT
+1006 TDAELT
-1012 TSVEVTGSLEWRP
+1012 TSSEVAGTLEWRP
-1025 SDEVPPGAALRAYTL
+1025 AGEVSEGAVLRGYTL
-1040 TSSAAGEGRPPSAWR
+1040 TSSAGSAGSAAAAASAGAGADGQPPSAWR
-1055 LVTDDGRVLDER
+1055 LVADDGRVLDER
-1067 TGEHW
+1067 SGERW

-1081 VLDEPAPLTGLRL
+1081 VLDEPVPLTGLRL
-1094 ELLDEGVLAQVE
+1094 ELGDGGVLAQVE
-1106 LLAS
+1106 LLVD

>member
-14 VGLTSEDAHLVRH
+14 AGLTSENATLVRH
-27 DGAGRTVVLDGLD
+27 HGEGRTVLLDGLD
-40 VPVEAGT
+40 LPVEAGT
-47 ELRYTLLPVLDEE
+47 ELRYAVLPVLDEK
-60 LTYRATYV
+60 LTYASTYV
-68 AVDLL
+68 GLDLL
-73 LDDGKWLSQTGPGRE
+73 LDDGTWVAGTETGRA

-98 AVGQGEAR
+98 AVGQGDAR

-115 VRVDLGPVAE
+115 VRVDLTPVAQ
-125 RAPGR
+125 ALPGR

-140 PPHGG
+140 APDGG
-145 RSEVWLDAVTVGPRQ
+145 LSEVWLDTVFVGPRA
-160 ARAITGRTDLVDTR
+160 ARTGTGRTDLVDTR
-174 RGTHSSSAYSRGNTV
+174 RGTHSTGAYSRGNNV

-206 ASSDRWLYS
+206 AASERWLYS

-250 LVPARADGGSGVDSG
+250 LVPAGPDG
-265 GGSGDGSTVTAG
+265 
-277 GEDVPDAALAARAIG
+277 EVPDAGLAARSLG
-292 FSHDDEIARP
+292 FSHDDETARP
-302 HLYTVDL
+302 HRYDVVL

-324 VLRFTFPPGAATGH
+324 VLRFTFPPGATTGH
-338 LLIDAVSD
+338 LLIDAVGDS
-346 TGADGAPVAVTVHD
+346 GADGVPVSVTVHD

-368 DHGSALSVGRSRMYV
+368 DHGSPLSVGRSRMYV

-389 PVLRTGRA
+389 AVLGTGRA
-397 RGRDHATYATVALD
+397 RGREHATYATVALD
-411 PVERPAAGPDAGPD
+411 GASGGGADAAAN
-425 TTAGPDAEAGRTVEV
+425 RTVEV

-449 DLAWR
+449 ELAR
-454 ALEREAAGTFDE
+454 LALEREVSGTFEE
-466 VAERARAQWEERLG
+466 VADAARALWEDRLG
-480 VLDVEGATE
+480 VLDVDGASE

-495 WSNLYRLNLYPS
+495 YSNLYRLNLYPS
-507 SYTEVGADGAPVHAS
+507 SYTEVGADGEAVHAS

-529 VVPGE
+529 AVPGE

-554 LYPEVAARLAD
+554 LYPEVAGRLAD

-657 EGYINDAGLARMAE
+657 EGYINDAGLAKMAQ
-671 ALADAPGTPDGRR
+671 ALADAPGTPDERR
-684 RQLRDEAA
+684 RALRDEAA

-697 ALGYVHLFDPETGF
+697 AFGYVHLFDAATGF

-716 RDGAFGSGA
+716 RDGAFDPA
-725 AAVAGSDATGPDA
+725 P
-738 AAFDPDEWG
+738 FDPDAWG

-764 DGAGLARLHGGPD
+764 DGAGLAALHGGRA
-777 GLERLLDRFFA
+777 GLERLLERFFA
-788 TPERADK
+788 EPEQADK
-795 PGTYGS
+795 PGSYGT

-816 LGQSNQVSHHIPYAW
+816 LGQSNQVSHHIAW
-831 LFAGRPD
+831 TWSVAGRPD
-838 RTQETVREILARL
+838 RTQEVVREILTRL
-851 WTGNEIGQ
+851 WTGNDIGQ

-870 SAWYVL
+870 SAWYIL
-876 SALGLYPLEIGSP
+876 AALGLYPLEIGSP
-889 RWAVTS
+889 RWAVAS
-895 PLFERTVVHRPDG
+895 PLFERAVVHRPDG

-916 AADHWY
+916 AAERLY
-922 VAGLDVSGGAGD
+922 VAGLEVSA
-934 GAGADAAAVRAVT
+934 GAGAGAGRVVVE
-947 TPSIDNRDL
+947 PSVDNADL
-956 VGGAALRF
+956 VGGATLRF
-964 ALSGTPTRWG
+964 ALSDVPTRWG
-974 VPSSGDSDVA
+974 VLEDDVVGEGADAVVGVAAPGAVVVGAGAAFAGAAGAGADGAGALRPASDR
-984 PAGPWQRADGSWH
+984 PWRRADGGWRSAE
-997 GARGPLPRL
+997 GSALPHL

-1012 TSVEVTGSLEWRP
+1012 ASAEVNGTLEWAP
-1025 SDEVPPGAALRAYTL
+1025 AADTPADAVLRAYTL
-1040 TSSAAGEGRPPSAWR
+1040 TSGPSPESAPSAWR
-1055 LVTDDGRVLDER
+1055 LVAADGRVLDER
-1067 TGEHW
+1067 SGEEWRW
-1072 PWPGQLRPF
+1072 PSQLRPF
-1081 VLDEPAPLTGLRL
+1081 VLDEAVPLSAVRL
-1094 ELLDEGVLAQVE
+1094 ELTDSGALTQIE
-1106 LLAS
+1106 LLLA

>member
-14 VGLTSEDAHLVRH
+14 VGLTGEHARRIGHG
-27 DGAGRTVVLDGLD
+27 GAGRTVVLDGLD
-40 VPVEAGT
+40 VPLEPGVT
-47 ELRYTLLPVLDEE
+47 LRYTLLPVLDQE
-60 LTYRATYV
+60 LTYRSTYV

-73 LDDGKWLSQTGPGRE
+73 LDDWTWLLETDPGRE

-93 GMPAT
+93 RMLAT
-98 AVGQGEAR
+98 AAGQGDAR
-106 ILVPDHWNL
+106 ILVPDHWNV
-115 VRVDLGPVAE
+115 VRVDLDRVAE
-125 RAPGR
+125 RLPGR

-140 PPHGG
+140 PPDGADT
-145 RSEVWLDAVTVGPRQ
+145 EVWLDAVTVGPRPE
-160 ARAITGRTDLVDTR
+160 RTVTGRTDLVDTR
-174 RGTHSSSAYSRGNTV
+174 RGTHSSGAYSRGNNV

-206 ASSDRWLYS
+206 ASTERWLYS

-222 DNRPRLQGVGISH
+222 DNRPRLQGIGISH

-250 LVPARADGGSGVDSG
+250 LVPARP
-265 GGSGDGSTVTAG
+265 
-277 GEDVPDAALAARAIG
+277 GEEGPPDAGLEARALA
-292 FSHDDEIARP
+292 FSHDAETALP
-302 HLYTVDL
+302 HRYSVDL
-309 DGGARVA
+309 DGGARTA

-324 VLRFTFPPGAATGH
+324 VLRFTFPPGATTGH
-338 LLIDAVSD
+338 LVVDAVSD
-346 TGADGAPVAVTVHD
+346 AGAVGPPVAVTVHD
-360 DGTFTGWS
+360 DGTLTGWS
-368 DHGSALSVGRSRMYV
+368 DHGSPLSVGRSRMYV
-383 VGRISR
+383 VGQVSR

-397 RGRDHATYATVALD
+397 AGRDHATYATVALD
-411 PVERPAAGPDAGPD
+411 PAAGPDD
-425 TTAGPDAEAGRTVEV
+425 EAGRTVEV

-454 ALEREAAGTFDE
+454 ALEREVAGSFDE
-466 VAERARAQWEERLG
+466 VAERTRAQWEERLG

-495 WSNLYRLNLYPS
+495 YSNLYRLNLYPS
-507 SYTEVGADGAPVHAS
+507 SYTEVGADGEPVHAS

-605 VDLPDPLATYDAGL
+605 VPLPDPLATYDAGL

-639 LTNGWVPR
+639 LTHGWVPR
-647 DVEESVSWSL
+647 DVDESVSWGL

-671 ALADAPGTPDGRR
+671 ALADAPGTPDARR
-684 RQLRDEAA
+684 RALRDEAA

-697 ALGYVHLFDPETGF
+697 SLGYVHLFDGGTGF

-716 RDGAFGSGA
+716 RDGSFGSA
-725 AAVAGSDATGPDA
+725 P
-738 AAFDPDEWG
+738 FDPDEWG

-764 DGAGLARLHGGPD
+764 DGAGLAALHGGRE
-777 GLERLLDRFFA
+777 GLERLLERFFA

-801 AIHEMFEARD
+801 VIHEMVEARD
-811 VRLGQ
+811 VRMGQ
-816 LGQSNQVSHHIPYAW
+816 FGQSNQVSHHIAYAW

-838 RTQETVREILARL
+838 RAQATVREVLTRL
-851 WTGNEIGQ
+851 WTGSEIGQ

-876 SALGLYPLEIGSP
+876 SALGLYPLEIGSS
-889 RWAVTS
+889 RWAVGS
-895 PLFERTVVHRPDG
+895 PLFERAVVHRSDG
-908 DLVIEAPG
+908 DLVVEAPG
-916 AADHWY
+916 AADRAY
-922 VAGLDVSGGAGD
+922 VAGLDLSGAGD
-934 GAGADAAAVRAVT
+934 GAVRPVSAPTVEHG
-947 TPSIDNRDL
+947 DL
-956 VGGAALRF
+956 TGGATLRF
-964 ALSGTPTRWG
+964 DLSPTPTRWG
-974 VPSSGDSDVA
+974 VPEPGPAAGAGSGSPDG
-984 PAGPWQRADGSWH
+984 PARPWHRAHGGWH
-997 GARGPLPRL
+997 GGHGPLPGL

-1012 TSVEVTGSLEWRP
+1012 TSAEVAGALEWRP
-1025 SDEVPPGAALRAYTL
+1025 SGEVPAGAVLRAYTL
-1040 TSSAAGEGRPPSAWR
+1040 TSSTDAAVRPPSAWR
-1055 LVTDDGRVLDER
+1055 LVADDGRVLDER
-1067 TGEHW
+1067 SAEEW
-1072 PWPGQLRPF
+1072 RWPGQLRPF
-1081 VLDEPAPLTGLRL
+1081 VLDEPVPLSALRL
-1094 ELLDEGVLAQVE
+1094 ELRDAGTLTQVE
-1106 LLAS
+1106 LLLD

>member
-14 VGLTSEDAHLVRH
+14 VGLTSEHARRIGHG
-27 DGAGRTVVLDGLD
+27 GAGRTVVLDGLD
-40 VPVEAGT
+40 VPLEAGT
-47 ELRYTLLPVLDEE
+47 ELRWTLLPVLDQE
-60 LTYRATYV
+60 LTYRSTYV

-73 LDDGKWLSQTGPGRE
+73 LDDGTWLLETEPGSE

-93 GMPAT
+93 RMPAT

-106 ILVPDHWNL
+106 ILVPDHWNV
-115 VRVDLGPVAE
+115 VRVDLGLVAE
-125 RAPGR
+125 LLPGR
-130 RVRAAAVVTA
+130 RVHAAAVVTA
-140 PPHGG
+140 PPDGG
-145 RSEVWLDAVTVGPRQ
+145 DTEVWLDAVTVGPRPERVV
-160 ARAITGRTDLVDTR
+160 AGRTDLVDTR
-174 RGTHSSSAYSRGNTV
+174 RGTHSSGAYSRGNNV

-206 ASSDRWLYS
+206 ASTERWLYS

-222 DNRPRLQGVGISH
+222 DNRPRLQGIGISH

-250 LVPARADGGSGVDSG
+250 LVPAQP
-265 GGSGDGSTVTAG
+265 
-277 GEDVPDAALAARAIG
+277 GEEGTPDAGLEARALT
-292 FSHDDEIARP
+292 FSHDAETARP
-302 HLYTVDL
+302 HRYGVDL
-309 DGGARVA
+309 DNGSRID

-324 VLRFTFPPGAATGH
+324 VLRFTFPPGATTGH
-338 LLIDAVSD
+338 LIVDAVSD
-346 TGADGAPVAVTVHD
+346 AGADGPPVAVTVHD
-360 DGTFTGWS
+360 DGTLTGWS

-383 VGRISR
+383 VGQVSR

-397 RGRDHATYATVALD
+397 RGREHATYATVALD
-411 PVERPAAGPDAGPD
+411 PAAGPGDQAD
-425 TTAGPDAEAGRTVEV
+425 RTVEV

-454 ALEREAAGTFDE
+454 ALDREVSGSFDD
-466 VAERARAQWEERLG
+466 VAERARTQWEERLG

-495 WSNLYRLNLYPS
+495 YSNLYRLNLYPS
-507 SYTEVGADGAPVHAS
+507 SYTEFGTDGELVHAS

-554 LYPEVAARLAD
+554 LYPDVAARLAD

-598 ADLYLRG
+598 ADLYLRD
-605 VDLPDPLATYDAGL
+605 VPLPDPLATYDAGL

-639 LTNGWVPR
+639 LTHGWVPR
-647 DVEESVSWSL
+647 DVDESVSWGL

-671 ALADAPGTPDGRR
+671 ALAEAPGTPDSRR
-684 RQLRDEAA
+684 RALRDDAA

-697 ALGYVHLFDPETGF
+697 SLGYVHLFDAGTGF
-711 FRGRG
+711 FRGRD
-716 RDGAFGSGA
+716 RDGAFGSA
-725 AAVAGSDATGPDA
+725 P
-738 AAFDPDEWG
+738 FDPDEWG

-764 DGAGLARLHGGPD
+764 DGAGLAALHGGRA
-777 GLERLLDRFFA
+777 GLERLLERFFA

-801 AIHEMFEARD
+801 VIHEMVEARD
-811 VRLGQ
+811 VRMGQ
-816 LGQSNQVSHHIPYAW
+816 FGQSNQVSHHIAYTW

-838 RTQETVREILARL
+838 RAQQTVREVLARL

-876 SALGLYPLEIGSP
+876 SALGLYPLEIGSS
-889 RWAVTS
+889 RWAVGS
-895 PLFERTVVHRPDG
+895 PLFERAVVHRPDG
-908 DLVIEAPG
+908 DLVVEAPG
-916 AADHWY
+916 AADRWY
-922 VAGLDVSGGAGD
+922 VAGLELSDADGAARAVEAPSVEHGDLAGGA
-934 GAGADAAAVRAVT
+934 T
-947 TPSIDNRDL
+947 
-956 VGGAALRF
+956 LRF
-964 ALSGTPTRWG
+964 AMSGTPTTWG
-974 VPSSGDSDVA
+974 VPVSAD
-984 PAGPWQRADGSWH
+984 PAGADTGSDGRSDSVPVRPWQRADGDWH
-997 GARGPLPRL
+997 GADGSLPLL

-1012 TSVEVTGSLEWRP
+1012 TTTEVAGVLEWRP
-1025 SDEVPPGAALRAYTL
+1025 SGEVPEGALLRAYTL
-1040 TSSAAGEGRPPSAWR
+1040 TSSAGSDRQPPSAWR

-1067 TGEHW
+1067 SGEQW

-1081 VLDEPAPLTGLRL
+1081 VLAEPVPLTGLRL
-1094 ELLDEGVLAQVE
+1094 ELHDSGALSQVE
-1106 LLAS
+1106 LLVG

>member
-14 VGLTSEDAHLVRH
+14 VGLTGEHAQRISHAGD
-27 DGAGRTVVLDGLD
+27 GRTVVLDGLD
-40 VPVEAGT
+40 VPLAAGVT
-47 ELRYTLLPVLDEE
+47 LTYTLLPVLDAD
-60 LTYRATYV
+60 LTYRSTYV
-68 AVDLL
+68 AIDLL
-73 LDDGKWLSQTGPGRE
+73 LDDGTWLSLTEPVPA
-88 LRDQH
+88 LTDQH
-93 GMPAT
+93 GMLAT
-98 AVGQGEAR
+98 AVGQGDAR

-115 VRVDLGPVAE
+115 VRVDLDQVAG
-125 RAPGR
+125 RLPGR

-140 PPHGG
+140 PPDGG
-145 RSEVWLDAVTVGPRQ
+145 DTEVWLDAVTVAPRP
-160 ARAITGRTDLVDTR
+160 ARTVTGRTDLVDTR
-174 RGTHSSSAYSRGNTV
+174 RGTHSSGAYSRGNTV

-206 ASSDRWLYS
+206 ASSASWMYS

-250 LVPARADGGSGVDSG
+250 LVPVRP
-265 GGSGDGSTVTAG
+265 GDAG
-277 GEDVPDAALAARAIG
+277 VPDAGLESRAIG
-292 FSHDDEIARP
+292 FSHDDETARP
-302 HLYTVDL
+302 HRYAVDL
-309 DGGARVA
+309 DDGARVA

-324 VLRFTFPPGAATGH
+324 VLRFTFPSGATTGH
-338 LLIDAVSD
+338 LIIDAVSD
-346 TGADGAPVAVTVHD
+346 EGADGPPVAVTVHD
-360 DGTFTGWS
+360 DGTLTGWS
-368 DHGSALSVGRSRMYV
+368 DHGSVLSVGRSRMYV
-383 VGRISR
+383 VGQVSR

-397 RGRDHATYATVALD
+397 RGRDHATFATVALD
-411 PVERPAAGPDAGPD
+411 PAGAGD
-425 TTAGPDAEAGRTVEV
+425 RASRTVEV

-454 ALEREAAGTFDE
+454 ALEREVSGSFSD

-480 VLDVEGATE
+480 VLDVEGATP

-495 WSNLYRLNLYPS
+495 YSNLYRLNLYPS
-507 SYTEVGADGAPVHAS
+507 SYTEVGTDGTPVHAS

-529 VVPGE
+529 ARPGE

-639 LTNGWVPR
+639 LTHGWVPR
-647 DVEESVSWSL
+647 SVDESVSWSL

-671 ALADAPGTPDGRR
+671 ALADAPGTPEGRR
-684 RQLRDEAA
+684 RALRSDAV

-697 ALGYVHLFDPETGF
+697 SLGYVHLFDPGTAF
-711 FRGRG
+711 FRGRD
-716 RDGAFGSGA
+716 RDGSFG
-725 AAVAGSDATGPDA
+725 AGP
-738 AAFDPDEWG
+738 FDPGEWG

-764 DGAGLARLHGGPD
+764 DGAGLAGLHGGRA
-777 GLERLLDRFFA
+777 GLERLLELFSA
-788 TPERADK
+788 TPERADR
-795 PGTYGS
+795 PGTYGFV
-801 AIHEMFEARD
+801 IHEMVEARD
-811 VRLGQ
+811 VRMGQ
-816 LGQSNQVSHHIPYAW
+816 LGQSNQVSHHIPYTW

-838 RTQETVREILARL
+838 RTQESVREILTRL

-876 SALGLYPLEIGSP
+876 SALGLYPLEIGSS

-895 PLFERTVVHRPDG
+895 PLFERAVVHRPDG
-908 DLVIEAPG
+908 DLVVEAPDAADRWYIAGLELFDSAG
-916 AADHWY
+916 AARQVTSPSVEHGDL
-922 VAGLDVSGGAGD
+922 AGGA
-934 GAGADAAAVRAVT
+934 T
-947 TPSIDNRDL
+947 
-956 VGGAALRF
+956 LRY
-964 ALSGTPTRWG
+964 ALSPTPTGWG
-974 VPSSGDSDVA
+974 VPSSDAGTGAGDAA
-984 PAGPWQRADGSWH
+984 PAGPWQRLDGAWH
-997 GARGPLPRL
+997 GAAGPLPLL

-1012 TSVEVTGSLEWRP
+1012 TSTGVDGTLEWRP
-1025 SDEVPPGAALRAYTL
+1025 SGELPRAAVLRGYTL
-1040 TSSAAGEGRPPSAWR
+1040 TCCTSPVGGDGGPPSAWR
-1055 LVTDDGRVLDER
+1055 LVADDGRVLDER
-1067 TGEHW
+1067 SGEEW
-1072 PWPGQLRPF
+1072 RWPGQLRPF
-1081 VLDEPAPLTGLRL
+1081 VLDRPVPLAGAGAPPVSGLRL
-1094 ELLDEGVLAQVE
+1094 ELHDGHTLAQVE
-1106 LLAS
+1106 LLVS

>member
-14 VGLTSEDAHLVRH
+14 VGLTSEHARRIAHG
-27 DGAGRTVVLDGLD
+27 GAGRTVVLDGLD
-40 VPVEAGT
+40 VPLAAGT
-47 ELRYTLLPVLDEE
+47 ELRWTLLPVLDQE
-60 LTYRATYV
+60 LTYRSTYV

-73 LDDGKWLSQTGPGRE
+73 LDDGTWLLETEPGRE

-93 GMPAT
+93 RMPAT
-98 AVGQGEAR
+98 AVGQGDAR
-106 ILVPDHWNL
+106 ILVPDHWNV
-115 VRVDLGPVAE
+115 VRVDLDRVAE
-125 RAPGR
+125 LLPGR

-140 PPHGG
+140 PPDGG
-145 RSEVWLDAVTVGPRQ
+145 DTEVWLDAVTVGPRPERVV
-160 ARAITGRTDLVDTR
+160 AGRTDLVDTR
-174 RGTHSSSAYSRGNTV
+174 RGTHSSGAYSRGNNV

-206 ASSDRWLYS
+206 ASTERWLYS

-222 DNRPRLQGVGISH
+222 DNRPRLQGIGISH

-250 LVPARADGGSGVDSG
+250 LVPAQP
-265 GGSGDGSTVTAG
+265 
-277 GEDVPDAALAARAIG
+277 GEEGAPDAGLEARALA
-292 FSHDDEIARP
+292 FSHDAETARP
-302 HLYTVDL
+302 HRYGVDL
-309 DGGARVA
+309 DGGSRID

-324 VLRFTFPPGAATGH
+324 VLRFTFPPGATTGH
-338 LLIDAVSD
+338 LIVDAVSD
-346 TGADGAPVAVTVHD
+346 AGADGPPVAVTVHD
-360 DGTFTGWS
+360 DGTLTGWS

-383 VGRISR
+383 VGQVSR

-397 RGRDHATYATVALD
+397 RGREHATYATVALD
-411 PVERPAAGPDAGPD
+411 PAAGPGDQAD
-425 TTAGPDAEAGRTVEV
+425 RTVEV

-454 ALEREAAGTFDE
+454 ALDREVSGSFDD
-466 VAERARAQWEERLG
+466 VAERARTQWEERLG
-480 VLDVEGATE
+480 VLDVVGATE

-495 WSNLYRLNLYPS
+495 YSNLYRLNLYPS
-507 SYTEVGADGAPVHAS
+507 SYTEFGTDGELVHAS

-529 VVPGE
+529 VLPGE

-554 LYPEVAARLAD
+554 LYPDVAARLAD

-598 ADLYLRG
+598 ADLYLRD
-605 VDLPDPLATYDAGL
+605 VPLPDPLATYDAGL

-634 GQDFA
+634 GQDFV
-639 LTNGWVPR
+639 LTHGWVPR
-647 DVEESVSWSL
+647 DVDESVSWGL
-657 EGYINDAGLARMAE
+657 EGYINDAGLARMAA
-671 ALADAPGTPDGRR
+671 ALADAPGIPDDRR
-684 RQLRDEAA
+684 RALRSDAA

-697 ALGYVHLFDPETGF
+697 SLGYVHLFDAGTGF

-716 RDGAFGSGA
+716 RDGSFGSG
-725 AAVAGSDATGPDA
+725 S
-738 AAFDPDEWG
+738 FDPDEWG

-764 DGAGLARLHGGPD
+764 DGAGLAALHGGRE
-777 GLERLLDRFFA
+777 GLERLLERFFA

-801 AIHEMFEARD
+801 VIHEMVEARD
-811 VRLGQ
+811 VRMGQ
-816 LGQSNQVSHHIPYAW
+816 FGQSNQVSHHIAYAW

-838 RTQETVREILARL
+838 RAQATVREVLARL

-876 SALGLYPLEIGSP
+876 SALGLYPLEIGSS
-889 RWAVTS
+889 RWAVGS
-895 PLFERTVVHRPDG
+895 PLFERAVVHRPDG
-908 DLVIEAPG
+908 DLVVEAPG
-916 AADHWY
+916 AADSWY
-922 VAGLDVSGGAGD
+922 VAGLELSDVDGAARAVEAPSVEHGDLTGGA
-934 GAGADAAAVRAVT
+934 T
-947 TPSIDNRDL
+947 
-956 VGGAALRF
+956 LRF
-964 ALSGTPTRWG
+964 AMSGTPTSWG
-974 VPSSGDSDVA
+974 VPASADPGRGLAGAGPDSEPVR
-984 PAGPWQRADGSWH
+984 PWQRADGGWH
-997 GARGPLPRL
+997 GADGPLPRL

-1012 TSVEVTGSLEWRP
+1012 TTAEVAGVLEWRP
-1025 SDEVPPGAALRAYTL
+1025 SGEGPEGAVLRAYTL
-1040 TSSAAGEGRPPSAWR
+1040 TSSAGSAGSARDAQPPSAWR
-1055 LVTDDGRVLDER
+1055 LVADDGRVLDER
-1067 TGEHW
+1067 SGERW

-1081 VLDEPAPLTGLRL
+1081 VLAEPIPVTGLRL
-1094 ELLDEGVLAQVE
+1094 ELHDGGALSQVE
-1106 LLAS
+1106 LLVG

>member
-14 VGLTSEDAHLVRH
+14 VGLTGPDARRITH

-40 VPVEAGT
+40 VPVEAGVT
-47 ELRYTLLPVLDEE
+47 LRYALLPVLDDE
-60 LTYRATYV
+60 LTYRSTYV

-73 LDDGKWLSQTGPGRE
+73 LDDGTWLLQTEPGRA
-88 LRDQH
+88 LTDQH

-106 ILVPDHWNL
+106 ILVPDHWNV
-115 VRVDLGPVAE
+115 VRVDLDAVAE
-125 RAPGR
+125 LAPGR

-140 PPHGG
+140 PPDGG
-145 RSEVWLDAVTVGPRQ
+145 RAEVWLDGVTVGPRP
-160 ARAITGRTDLVDTR
+160 AGAAGGRTDLVDTR
-174 RGTHSSSAYSRGNTV
+174 RGTHSSGAYSRGNTV

-250 LVPARADGGSGVDSG
+250 LVPALP
-265 GGSGDGSTVTAG
+265 GDGSGEGAG
-277 GEDVPDAALAARAIG
+277 PAEVPDAGLAARALG
-292 FSHDDEIARP
+292 FSHDDETARP
-302 HLYTVDL
+302 HLYSVDL
-309 DGGARVA
+309 DGGARMA

-324 VLRFTFPPGAATGH
+324 VLRFTFPPGATTGH
-338 LLIDAVSD
+338 LIVDAVSD
-346 TGADGAPVAVTVHD
+346 AGADGPPVAITVHD
-360 DGTFTGWS
+360 DGTLTGWS

-383 VGRISR
+383 AGRISR
-389 PVLRTGRA
+389 PVLRTGPA

-411 PVERPAAGPDAGPD
+411 PAAGPQD
-425 TTAGPDAEAGRTVEV
+425 EAGRTVEV
-440 RVATSYISE
+440 RVATSYISA
-449 DLAWR
+449 DLAQR
-454 ALEREAAGTFDE
+454 ALEREVAGTFEE

-480 VLDVEGATE
+480 VLDVQGATQ

-495 WSNLYRLNLYPS
+495 YSNLYRLNLYPS
-507 SYTEVGADGAPVHAS
+507 SYTETGADGEPVHAS

-529 VVPGE
+529 VIPGE

-605 VDLPDPLATYDAGL
+605 VPLPDPLATYDAGL
-619 RNATALPTR
+619 RDATALPTR

-634 GQDFA
+634 GQAFA
-639 LTNGWVPR
+639 LTHGWVPR
-647 DVEESVSWSL
+647 DVDESVSWGL
-657 EGYINDAGLARMAE
+657 EGYINDAGLARMAQV
-671 ALADAPGTPDGRR
+671 LADAPGTPDSRR
-684 RQLRDEAA
+684 RALRDEAA

-697 ALGYVHLFDPETGF
+697 SLGYAHLFDAATGF

-716 RDGAFGSGA
+716 RDGSFGPGR
-725 AAVAGSDATGPDA
+725 
-738 AAFDPDEWG
+738 FDPDEWG

-764 DGAGLARLHGGPD
+764 DGAGLAALHGGPD
-777 GLERLLDRFFA
+777 GLARLLERFFA

-795 PGTYGS
+795 PGSYGS
-801 AIHEMFEARD
+801 VIHEMVEARD

-816 LGQSNQVSHHIPYAW
+816 LGQSNQVSHHIPYVW

-851 WTGNEIGQ
+851 WTGSEIGQ

-876 SALGLYPLEIGSP
+876 SALGLYPLEIGSS
-889 RWAVTS
+889 RWAVGS
-895 PLFERTVVHRPDG
+895 PLFERAVVHRPDG
-908 DLVIEAPG
+908 DLVVEAPG
-916 AADHWY
+916 AADRWY
-922 VAGLDVSGGAGD
+922 VAGLELSDAD
-934 GAGADAAAVRAVT
+934 GAARAVT
-947 TPSIDNRDL
+947 SPSVEHGDL
-956 VGGAALRF
+956 TGGATLRF
-964 ALSGTPTRWG
+964 ALSATPTRWG
-974 VPSSGDSDVA
+974 VPAASRSGEQLGAGAGAA
-984 PAGPWQRADGSWH
+984 PAGLWQRADGGWR
-997 GARGPLPRL
+997 AADGPRPHL

-1012 TSVEVTGSLEWRP
+1012 TSVEVAGTLEWRP
-1025 SDEVPPGAALRAYTL
+1025 TGEVSEGAVLRGYTL
-1040 TSSAAGEGRPPSAWR
+1040 TSSAAEGSAAGVGVGAGVDGRPPSAWR
-1055 LVTDDGRVLDER
+1055 LVADDGRVLDER
-1067 TGEHW
+1067 SGEEW

-1081 VLDEPAPLTGLRL
+1081 VLDEPVPLTGLRL
-1094 ELLDEGVLAQVE
+1094 ELGDGGVLAQVE
-1106 LLAS
+1106 LLVA

>member
-14 VGLTSEDAHLVRH
+14 VGLTSEHARRIAHG
-27 DGAGRTVVLDGLD
+27 GAGRTVVLDGLD
-40 VPVEAGT
+40 VPLEAGT
-47 ELRYTLLPVLDEE
+47 QLRCTLLPVLDQE
-60 LTYRATYV
+60 LTYRSTYV

-73 LDDGKWLSQTGPGRE
+73 LDDGTWLLETEPGRE

-93 GMPAT
+93 RMLAT

-106 ILVPDHWNL
+106 ILVPDHWNV
-115 VRVDLGPVAE
+115 VRVDLDRAAE
-125 RAPGR
+125 LLPGR

-140 PPHGG
+140 PPDGG
-145 RSEVWLDAVTVGPRQ
+145 DTKVWLDAVTVGPRQ
-160 ARAITGRTDLVDTR
+160 ERTVTGRTDLVDTR
-174 RGTHSSSAYSRGNTV
+174 RGTHSSGAYSRGNNV

-206 ASSDRWLYS
+206 ASTERWLYS

-222 DNRPRLQGVGISH
+222 DNRPRLQGIGISH

-250 LVPARADGGSGVDSG
+250 LVAAQPDEEGTPDAGLEARA
-265 GGSGDGSTVTAG
+265 
-277 GEDVPDAALAARAIG
+277 LA
-292 FSHDDEIARP
+292 FSHDAETARP
-302 HLYTVDL
+302 HRYGVDL
-309 DGGARVA
+309 EGGSRIDVA
-316 VAASDHGG
+316 TSDHGG
-324 VLRFTFPPGAATGH
+324 VLRFTFPPGATTGH
-338 LLIDAVSD
+338 LIVDAVSD
-346 TGADGAPVAVTVHD
+346 AGADGPPVAVTVHD
-360 DGTFTGWS
+360 DGTLTGWS
-368 DHGSALSVGRSRMYV
+368 DHGSPLSVGRSRMYV
-383 VGRISR
+383 VGQVSR

-397 RGRDHATYATVALD
+397 RGREHATYATVALD
-411 PVERPAAGPDAGPD
+411 PAAGPGGQAD
-425 TTAGPDAEAGRTVEV
+425 RTVEV

-454 ALEREAAGTFDE
+454 ALDREVSGSFDD
-466 VAERARAQWEERLG
+466 VAERARTQWEERLG

-495 WSNLYRLNLYPS
+495 YSNLYRLNLYPS
-507 SYTEVGADGAPVHAS
+507 SYTEFGTDGELVHAS

-554 LYPEVAARLAD
+554 LYPDVAARLAD

-598 ADLYLRG
+598 ADLYLRD
-605 VDLPDPLATYDAGL
+605 VPLPDPLATYDAGL

-639 LTNGWVPR
+639 LTHGWVPR
-647 DVEESVSWSL
+647 DVDESVSWGL

-671 ALADAPGTPDGRR
+671 ALADAPGTPDDRR
-684 RQLRDEAA
+684 PALRDEAA

-697 ALGYVHLFDPETGF
+697 SLGYVHLFDAGTGF
-711 FRGRG
+711 FRGRD
-716 RDGAFGSGA
+716 RDGSFGSG
-725 AAVAGSDATGPDA
+725 P
-738 AAFDPDEWG
+738 FDPDEWG

-764 DGAGLARLHGGPD
+764 DGAGLAALHGGRA
-777 GLERLLDRFFA
+777 GLERLLERFFA

-801 AIHEMFEARD
+801 VIHEMVEARD
-811 VRLGQ
+811 VRMGQ
-816 LGQSNQVSHHIPYAW
+816 FGQSNQVSHHIAYAW

-838 RTQETVREILARL
+838 RAQETVREVLARL

-876 SALGLYPLEIGSP
+876 SALGLYPLEIGSS
-889 RWAVTS
+889 RWAVGS
-895 PLFERTVVHRPDG
+895 PLFERAVVHRPDG
-908 DLVIEAPG
+908 DLVVEAPG
-916 AADHWY
+916 AADSWY
-922 VAGLDVSGGAGD
+922 VAGLDVVAGSAGD
-934 GAGADAAAVRAVT
+934 GAGGDGAARAVT
-947 TPSIDNRDL
+947 SPTVEHGDL
-956 VGGAALRF
+956 TGGATLRF
-964 ALSGTPTRWG
+964 AMSGTPTSWG
-974 VPSSGDSDVA
+974 APESDGPGRD
-984 PAGPWQRADGSWH
+984 PAGVDAGSDSEPVRPWRRADGGWH
-997 GARGPLPRL
+997 GADGSLPRL

-1012 TSVEVTGSLEWRP
+1012 TSAEVAGVLEWRP
-1025 SDEVPPGAALRAYTL
+1025 SGSVPEDAVLRAYTL
-1040 TSSAAGEGRPPSAWR
+1040 TSSAGSAGSVAGSAAGSDRQPPSAWR
-1055 LVTDDGRVLDER
+1055 LVADDGRVLDER
-1067 TGEHW
+1067 SGEQW

-1081 VLDEPAPLTGLRL
+1081 VLAEPVPLTGLRL
-1094 ELLDEGVLAQVE
+1094 ETGEGGVLAQVE
-1106 LLAS
+1106 LLVD

>member
-14 VGLTSEDAHLVRH
+14 VGLTSEHARRIAHG
-27 DGAGRTVVLDGLD
+27 GAGRTVVLDGLD
-40 VPVEAGT
+40 VPVVAGT
-47 ELRYTLLPVLDEE
+47 ELRCTLLPVLDQE
-60 LTYRATYV
+60 LTYRSTYV

-73 LDDGKWLSQTGPGRE
+73 LDDGTWLLETEAGGE

-93 GMPAT
+93 RMLAT

-106 ILVPDHWNL
+106 ILVPDHWNV
-115 VRVDLGPVAE
+115 VRVDLDRVAE
-125 RAPGR
+125 LLPGR

-140 PPHGG
+140 PPDRGDT
-145 RSEVWLDAVTVGPRQ
+145 EVWLDAVTVGPRPEHVV
-160 ARAITGRTDLVDTR
+160 AGRTDLVDTR
-174 RGTHSSSAYSRGNTV
+174 RGTHSSGAYSRGNNV

-206 ASSDRWLYS
+206 ASTERWLYS

-222 DNRPRLQGVGISH
+222 DNRPRLQGIGISH

-250 LVPARADGGSGVDSG
+250 LVPAQP
-265 GGSGDGSTVTAG
+265 
-277 GEDVPDAALAARAIG
+277 GEEGTPDAGLDARALG
-292 FSHDDEIARP
+292 FSHDAETARP
-302 HLYTVDL
+302 HRYGVDL
-309 DGGARVA
+309 DGGCRVD

-324 VLRFTFPPGAATGH
+324 VLRFTFPPGATTGH
-338 LLIDAVSD
+338 LIVDAVSD
-346 TGADGAPVAVTVHD
+346 AGADGPPVAVTVHD
-360 DGTFTGWS
+360 DGTLTGWS

-383 VGRISR
+383 VGQVSR

-397 RGRDHATYATVALD
+397 RGREHATYATVALD
-411 PVERPAAGPDAGPD
+411 PAAGPGDQAD
-425 TTAGPDAEAGRTVEV
+425 RTVEV

-454 ALEREAAGTFDE
+454 ALDREVSGSFDD
-466 VAERARAQWEERLG
+466 VAERARTQWEDRLG

-495 WSNLYRLNLYPS
+495 YSNLYRLNLYPS
-507 SYTEVGADGAPVHAS
+507 SYTEFGTDGELVHAS

-529 VVPGE
+529 VLPGE

-554 LYPEVAARLAD
+554 LYPDVAARLAD

-598 ADLYLRG
+598 ADLYLRD
-605 VDLPDPLATYDAGL
+605 VPLPDPLATYDAGL

-639 LTNGWVPR
+639 LTHGWVPR
-647 DVEESVSWSL
+647 DVDESVSWGL
-657 EGYINDAGLARMAE
+657 EGYINDAGLARMAQ
-671 ALADAPGTPDGRR
+671 ALADAPGTPDDRR
-684 RQLRDEAA
+684 RALRDEAA

-697 ALGYVHLFDPETGF
+697 SLGYVHLFDAGTGF
-711 FRGRG
+711 FRGRD
-716 RDGAFGSGA
+716 RDGSFGSG
-725 AAVAGSDATGPDA
+725 P
-738 AAFDPDEWG
+738 FDPDEWG

-764 DGAGLARLHGGPD
+764 DGAGLAALHGGRA
-777 GLERLLDRFFA
+777 GLERLLERFFA

-801 AIHEMFEARD
+801 VIHEMVEARD
-811 VRLGQ
+811 VRMGQ
-816 LGQSNQVSHHIPYAW
+816 FGQSNQVSHHIAYAW

-838 RTQETVREILARL
+838 RAQATVREVLARL

-876 SALGLYPLEIGSP
+876 SALGLYPLEIGSS
-889 RWAVTS
+889 RWAVGS
-895 PLFERTVVHRPDG
+895 PLFERAVVHRPDG
-908 DLVIEAPG
+908 DLVVEAPG
-916 AADHWY
+916 AADSWY
-922 VAGLDVSGGAGD
+922 VAGLDVVTGSASDGG
-934 GAGADAAAVRAVT
+934 
-947 TPSIDNRDL
+947 
-956 VGGAALRF
+956 GGAACAVTSPTVEHGDLTGGATLRF
-964 ALSGTPTRWG
+964 AMSGTPTSWG
-974 VPSSGDSDVA
+974 APESDGPGRD
-984 PAGPWQRADGSWH
+984 PAGVDAGSGSEPVRPWRRADGGWH
-997 GARGPLPRL
+997 GAGGALPRL

-1012 TSVEVTGSLEWRP
+1012 TSAEVADVLEWRP
-1025 SDEVPPGAALRAYTL
+1025 SGSVPEGAVLRAYTL
-1040 TSSAAGEGRPPSAWR
+1040 TSSAGPAGPAGPAARSAAARSDRQPPSAWR
-1055 LVTDDGRVLDER
+1055 LVADDGRVLDER
-1067 TGEHW
+1067 SGEQW

-1081 VLDEPAPLTGLRL
+1081 VLAEPVPLTGLQL
-1094 ELLDEGVLAQVE
+1094 ETGEGGVLAQVE
-1106 LLAS
+1106 LLVD

>member
-14 VGLTSEDAHLVRH
+14 VGLTSEHARRIGHG
-27 DGAGRTVVLDGLD
+27 GAGRTVVLDGLD
-40 VPVEAGT
+40 VPLEAGT
-47 ELRYTLLPVLDEE
+47 ELRWTLLPVLDQE
-60 LTYRATYV
+60 LTYRSTYV

-73 LDDGKWLSQTGPGRE
+73 LDDGTWLLETEPGSE

-93 GMPAT
+93 RLPAT

-106 ILVPDHWNL
+106 ILVPDHWNV
-115 VRVDLGPVAE
+115 VRVDLGLVAE
-125 RAPGR
+125 LLPGR
-130 RVRAAAVVTA
+130 RVHAAAVVTA
-140 PPHGG
+140 PPDGG
-145 RSEVWLDAVTVGPRQ
+145 DTEVWLDAVTVGPRPERVV
-160 ARAITGRTDLVDTR
+160 AGRTDLVDTR
-174 RGTHSSSAYSRGNTV
+174 RGTHSSGAYSRGNNV

-206 ASSDRWLYS
+206 ASTERWLYS

-222 DNRPRLQGVGISH
+222 DNRPRLQGIGVSH

-250 LVPARADGGSGVDSG
+250 LVAAQPGEEGTPDAGLEARAL
-265 GGSGDGSTVTAG
+265 T
-277 GEDVPDAALAARAIG
+277 
-292 FSHDDEIARP
+292 FSHDAETARP
-302 HLYTVDL
+302 HRYGVDL
-309 DGGARVA
+309 DDGSRID

-324 VLRFTFPPGAATGH
+324 VLRFTFPPGATTGH
-338 LLIDAVSD
+338 LIVDAVSD
-346 TGADGAPVAVTVHD
+346 AGADGPPVAVTVHD
-360 DGTFTGWS
+360 DGTLTGWS

-383 VGRISR
+383 VGQVSR

-397 RGRDHATYATVALD
+397 RGREHATYATVALD
-411 PVERPAAGPDAGPD
+411 PAAGPGDQAD
-425 TTAGPDAEAGRTVEV
+425 RTVEV

-454 ALEREAAGTFDE
+454 ALDREVSGSFDD
-466 VAERARAQWEERLG
+466 VAERARTQWEERLG
-480 VLDVEGATE
+480 VLDVVDATE

-495 WSNLYRLNLYPS
+495 YSNLYRLNLYPS
-507 SYTEVGADGAPVHAS
+507 SYTEFGTDGELVHAS

-529 VVPGE
+529 VLPGE

-598 ADLYLRG
+598 ADLYLRD
-605 VDLPDPLATYDAGL
+605 VPLPDPLATYDAGL

-639 LTNGWVPR
+639 LTHGWVPR
-647 DVEESVSWSL
+647 DVDESVSWGL

-671 ALADAPGTPDGRR
+671 ALAEAPGTPDSRR
-684 RQLRDEAA
+684 RALRDDAA

-697 ALGYVHLFDPETGF
+697 SLGYVHLFDAGTGF
-711 FRGRG
+711 FRGRD
-716 RDGAFGSGA
+716 RDGAFGSA
-725 AAVAGSDATGPDA
+725 P
-738 AAFDPDEWG
+738 FDPDEWG

-764 DGAGLARLHGGPD
+764 DGAGLAALHGGRA
-777 GLERLLDRFFA
+777 GLERLLERFFA

-801 AIHEMFEARD
+801 VIHEMVEARD
-811 VRLGQ
+811 VRMGQ
-816 LGQSNQVSHHIPYAW
+816 FGQSNQVSHHIAYTW

-838 RTQETVREILARL
+838 RAQQTVREVLARL

-876 SALGLYPLEIGSP
+876 SALGLYPLEIGSS
-889 RWAVTS
+889 RWAVGS
-895 PLFERTVVHRPDG
+895 PLFERAVVHRPDG
-908 DLVIEAPG
+908 DLVVEAPG
-916 AADHWY
+916 AADRWY
-922 VAGLDVSGGAGD
+922 VAGLELSDVDGAARAVEAPSVEHGDLAGGA
-934 GAGADAAAVRAVT
+934 T
-947 TPSIDNRDL
+947 
-956 VGGAALRF
+956 LRF
-964 ALSGTPTRWG
+964 AMSGTPTSWG
-974 VPSSGDSDVA
+974 VPVSDGRSDSV
-984 PAGPWQRADGSWH
+984 PVRPWQRADGDWH
-997 GARGPLPRL
+997 GADGSLPLL

-1012 TSVEVTGSLEWRP
+1012 TTAEVAGVLEWRLSGEAP
-1025 SDEVPPGAALRAYTL
+1025 EGALLRAYTL
-1040 TSSAAGEGRPPSAWR
+1040 TSSAGSAGSASSAGSDRQPPSAWR
-1055 LVTDDGRVLDER
+1055 LVADDGRVLDER
-1067 TGEHW
+1067 SGERW

-1081 VLDEPAPLTGLRL
+1081 VLAEPAPLTGLRL
-1094 ELLDEGVLAQVE
+1094 EIGEGGVLAQVE
-1106 LLAS
+1106 LLVG

>member
-14 VGLTSEDAHLVRH
+14 VGLTSEHARRIAHS
-27 DGAGRTVVLDGLD
+27 GAGRTVVLDGLD
-40 VPVEAGT
+40 VPLGAGA
-47 ELRYTLLPVLDEE
+47 ELRYTLLPVLDQE
-60 LTYRATYV
+60 LTYRSTYV

-73 LDDGKWLSQTGPGRE
+73 LDDGTWLLETWPGRE
-88 LRDQH
+88 LTDQH
-93 GMPAT
+93 RMPAT
-98 AVGQGEAR
+98 AVGQGDAR
-106 ILVPDHWNL
+106 ILVPDHWNV
-115 VRVDLGPVAE
+115 VRVDLDRVAE
-125 RAPGR
+125 RLPGR
-130 RVRAAAVVTA
+130 RVHAAAVVTA
-140 PPHGG
+140 PPDGG
-145 RSEVWLDAVTVGPRQ
+145 DTEVWLDAVSVGPRPERVV
-160 ARAITGRTDLVDTR
+160 AGRADLVDTR
-174 RGTHSSSAYSRGNTV
+174 RGTHSSGAYSRGNNV

-206 ASSDRWLYS
+206 ASTERWLYS

-222 DNRPRLQGVGISH
+222 DNRPRLQGIGISH

-250 LVPARADGGSGVDSG
+250 LVPAQP
-265 GGSGDGSTVTAG
+265 
-277 GEDVPDAALAARAIG
+277 GEEGTPDAGLEARALG
-292 FSHDDEIARP
+292 FSHDAETARP
-302 HLYTVDL
+302 HRYGVDL
-309 DGGARVA
+309 DGGCRID

-324 VLRFTFPPGAATGH
+324 VLRFTFPPGATTGH
-338 LLIDAVSD
+338 LIVDAVSD
-346 TGADGAPVAVTVHD
+346 AGADGPPVAVTVHD
-360 DGTFTGWS
+360 DGTLTGWS

-383 VGRISR
+383 VGQVSR

-397 RGRDHATYATVALD
+397 RGREHATYATVALD
-411 PVERPAAGPDAGPD
+411 PAAGPGGQADC
-425 TTAGPDAEAGRTVEV
+425 TVEV

-454 ALEREAAGTFDE
+454 ALDREVSGSFDD
-466 VAERARAQWEERLG
+466 VAERARTQWEERLG

-495 WSNLYRLNLYPS
+495 YSNLYRLNLYPS
-507 SYTEVGADGAPVHAS
+507 SYTEFGTDGELVHAS

-554 LYPEVAARLAD
+554 LYPDVAARLAD

-598 ADLYLRG
+598 ADLYLRD
-605 VDLPDPLATYDAGL
+605 VPLPDPLATYDAGL

-639 LTNGWVPR
+639 LTHGWVPR
-647 DVEESVSWSL
+647 DVDESVSWGL
-657 EGYINDAGLARMAE
+657 EGYINDAGLARMAQ
-671 ALADAPGTPDGRR
+671 ALADAPGTPDDRR
-684 RQLRDEAA
+684 RALRDEAA

-697 ALGYVHLFDPETGF
+697 SLGYAHLFDAGTGF

-716 RDGAFGSGA
+716 RDGAFD
-725 AAVAGSDATGPDA
+725 AGP
-738 AAFDPDEWG
+738 FDPDEWG

-764 DGAGLARLHGGPD
+764 DGAGLAALHGGRA
-777 GLERLLDRFFA
+777 GLERLLERFFA

-801 AIHEMFEARD
+801 VIHEMVEARD
-811 VRLGQ
+811 VRMGQ
-816 LGQSNQVSHHIPYAW
+816 FGQSNQVSHHIAYAW

-838 RTQETVREILARL
+838 RAQETVREVLARL

-876 SALGLYPLEIGSP
+876 SALGLYPLEIGSS
-889 RWAVTS
+889 RWAVGS
-895 PLFERTVVHRPDG
+895 PLFEHAVVHRPDG
-908 DLVIEAPG
+908 DLVVEAPG
-916 AADHWY
+916 AADSWY
-922 VAGLDVSGGAGD
+922 VAGLELSDVD
-934 GAGADAAAVRAVT
+934 GAARAVDVPSVEHGDLTGAATLRFAMSETPTSWGAPASAGSDAAAAR
-947 TPSIDNRDL
+947 
-956 VGGAALRF
+956 
-964 ALSGTPTRWG
+964 
-974 VPSSGDSDVA
+974 
-984 PAGPWQRADGSWH
+984 PWQRADGVWH
-997 GARGPLPRL
+997 GDDASLPRL

-1012 TSVEVTGSLEWRP
+1012 TAAEVAGVLEWRP
-1025 SDEVPPGAALRAYTL
+1025 SGEVPEGAVLRAYTL
-1040 TSSAAGEGRPPSAWR
+1040 TSSAGSGSVRSARTAAGSASSDRQPPSAWR
-1055 LVTDDGRVLDER
+1055 LVADDGRVLDER
-1067 TGEHW
+1067 SGEQW

-1081 VLDEPAPLTGLRL
+1081 VLAEPIPLTGLRL
-1094 ELLDEGVLAQVE
+1094 ETGEGGALAQIE
-1106 LLAS
+1106 LLVD

>member
-14 VGLTSEDAHLVRH
+14 VGLTSEHAQRIGH
-27 DGAGRTVVLDGLD
+27 GGTGRTVVLDGLD
-40 VPVEAGT
+40 VPVEAGVT
-47 ELRYTLLPVLDEE
+47 LRYTLLPVLDQE
-60 LTYRATYV
+60 LTYRSTYV

-73 LDDGKWLSQTGPGRE
+73 LDDGTWLLETEPGRE

-93 GMPAT
+93 RMPAT
-98 AVGQGEAR
+98 AVGQGDAR
-106 ILVPDHWNL
+106 ILVPDHWNV
-115 VRVDLGPVAE
+115 VRVDLDQVAE
-125 RAPGR
+125 RLPGR
-130 RVRAAAVVTA
+130 RVRAAAVVTS
-140 PPHGG
+140 PPDGG
-145 RSEVWLDAVTVGPRQ
+145 DTEVWLDAVTVGPRPE
-160 ARAITGRTDLVDTR
+160 RTVTGRTDLVDTR
-174 RGTHSSSAYSRGNTV
+174 RGTHSSGAYSRGNNV

-206 ASSDRWLYS
+206 ASTERWLYS

-222 DNRPRLQGVGISH
+222 DNRPRLQGIGISH

-250 LVPARADGGSGVDSG
+250 LVPAQP
-265 GGSGDGSTVTAG
+265 
-277 GEDVPDAALAARAIG
+277 GEEGTPDAGLAARALG
-292 FSHDDEIARP
+292 FSHDDETARP
-302 HLYTVDL
+302 HRYAVDL
-309 DGGARVA
+309 DGGSRID

-324 VLRFTFPPGAATGH
+324 VLRFTFPPGATTGH
-338 LLIDAVSD
+338 LIVDAVSD
-346 TGADGAPVAVTVHD
+346 TGADGPPVAVTVHD
-360 DGTFTGWS
+360 DGTLTGWS
-368 DHGSALSVGRSRMYV
+368 DHGSPLSVGRSRMYV
-383 VGRISR
+383 VGQVSR

-397 RGRDHATYATVALD
+397 AGREHATYATVALD
-411 PVERPAAGPDAGPD
+411 PAVGPGGQAD
-425 TTAGPDAEAGRTVEV
+425 RTVEV

-454 ALEREAAGTFDE
+454 ALDREVSGSFDD

-480 VLDVEGATE
+480 VLDVMDATP

-507 SYTEVGADGAPVHAS
+507 SYTEVGTNGEPVHAS

-605 VDLPDPLATYDAGL
+605 VDLPDPLGTYDAGL

-634 GQDFA
+634 GQGFA

-671 ALADAPGTPDGRR
+671 ALADAPGTPEERR
-684 RQLRDEAA
+684 RALRDEAA

-697 ALGYVHLFDPETGF
+697 SLGYTHLFDAGTGF

-716 RDGAFGSGA
+716 RDGAFGSG
-725 AAVAGSDATGPDA
+725 P
-738 AAFDPDEWG
+738 FDPDEWG

-764 DGAGLARLHGGPD
+764 DGAGLAALHGGRD
-777 GLERLLDRFFA
+777 GLERLLELFSA

-795 PGTYGS
+795 PGTYGTV
-801 AIHEMFEARD
+801 IHEMVEARD

-816 LGQSNQVSHHIPYAW
+816 LGQSNQVSHHIPYTW
-831 LFAGRPD
+831 LYAGRPD

-876 SALGLYPLEIGSP
+876 SALGLYPLEIGSS
-889 RWAVTS
+889 RWAVGS
-895 PLFERTVVHRPDG
+895 PLFERAVVHRSDG
-908 DLVIEAPG
+908 DLVVEAPG
-916 AADHWY
+916 AADRWY
-922 VAGLDVSGGAGD
+922 VAGLELLDGSD
-934 GAGADAAAVRAVT
+934 GAARAVT
-947 TPSIDNRDL
+947 APAVEHGDL
-956 VGGAALRF
+956 TGGATLRF
-964 ALSGTPTRWG
+964 AMSGTPTRWG
-974 VPSSGDSDVA
+974 VPASAGSAAVA
-984 PAGPWQRADGSWH
+984 GTDAVVARPWQRADGGWH
-997 GARGPLPRL
+997 GADGPLPRL
-1006 TDGDLT
+1006 TDGDLA
-1012 TSVEVTGSLEWRP
+1012 TSAEVAGVLEWR
-1025 SDEVPPGAALRAYTL
+1025 SSGKVPEGAVLRAYTL
-1040 TSSAAGEGRPPSAWR
+1040 TSSASVGSAGSSGTGSAQPPSAWR
-1055 LVTDDGRVLDER
+1055 LVADDGRVLDER
-1067 TGEHW
+1067 SGEVW
-1072 PWPGQLRPF
+1072 RWPGQLRPF
-1081 VLDEPAPLTGLRL
+1081 VLAVPVPLTGLRL
-1094 ELLDEGVLAQVE
+1094 ELHDGGALSQVE
-1106 LLAS
+1106 LLVG